1 MAFFP
6 GKRQVHGILT
16 LNWTATYFPRPSLS
30 RADAQTV
37 SALSTHGTAALK
49 PLADTLW
56 MLVRW
61 ALPITVAG
69 VLAAGAI
76 GSSRLGEEVR
86 SRVQQRLAQEFPTL
100 AVQVQGAS
108 LVEGEGIVVRGVS
121 LVDPKLAKEC
131 QQMLWVDEVRLA
143 CSTNL
148 TDLISGATRISA
160 VRLRR
165 PVLHAVRQAQGGWTV
180 AGLLGQRAGGAPL
193 IPVTIEDATLFVDD
207 VPRQTRVAVR
217 QITLDVQPEDGA
229 TNAGWASVRGTAA
242 GDLFERASFAG
253 RVDVGAGQ
261 FDLRG
266 AVQKFEITPRLVDML
281 PEGAGQMADDLR
293 SRISGL
299 RGRVS
304 MDWQAAGAVAAL
316 EATVF
321 SVAGRLESGRFE
333 HASLPFAMS
342 DVTAAFQ
349 VDRTGARFE
358 QLEAHA
364 GSTLL
369 RGSGRYAGWTSAAD
383 FELLLEAERLVVGR
397 HWEGLLPA
405 SIASQWSKLLPAGE
419 VDVRAQ
425 VARRNGTIEPNVS
438 LRCRNVS
445 LTHYRFPYRLDRTV
459 GTVVLEGK
467 TLSIHLTGQA
477 GGHPVHVQGSFRT
490 VAAAADAN
498 EPAGTYGTLEVRG
511 DSMRIDDTLLAAMP
525 LRSADIIR
533 TLRAS
538 GMFDF
543 VFRHDRAPTLPGGHA
558 NSLGIRLAQCSMA
571 YAGFPY
577 PLSNVS
583 GSLRMDRGHWTIRDI
598 TGSNDTGVVRCNG
611 MLVPRGDNDSE
622 LTLQLAGTGV
632 VLERELRDALPAGV
646 RQIWDDVD
654 PRGNAEF
661 SATVKHHVKARRTEV
676 EIEATPQGDTVSIE
690 PAWFPYRLERLRGQL
705 HWKDGLLTFE
715 RVRGTHD
722 RTTVTAGGVC
732 RFVPG
737 GGWHVS
743 FEQLSAD
750 RFRADHDVLH
760 ALPLG
765 LQQAISAVNLR
776 GLLSLAGSL
785 DIHSTAGS
793 PAASWDMQLDVE
805 QGSLDVGTPLE
816 HVHGGIRLRGQSDKN
831 AWQTFGDM
839 SIDSAMWRGI
849 QLTAVQGPLAMDA
862 GGVRMG
868 ATAARAG
875 EQGTPRRV
883 SARVA
888 GGTLLLDG
896 SVAAG
901 DPGAFALA
909 ASLGDA
915 DLERLAG
922 DTLSAAHPY
931 RGRVFSTVEV
941 SGSRAGAH
949 SLVGRGQ
956 VRLRDADIYELPLV
970 VAMLKMLRVKA
981 PDLNAFGSSVV
992 DFRIE
997 GPHAYLDNI
1006 ELSGDAISLVGNG
1019 EIDFDSNVHMTF
1031 RSIMGDSATQ
1041 LPAMKRVLGGASG
1054 QFMLIHVDGTLPH
1067 PEMTS
1072 EAFPTLAAAIQK
1084 LQSQRRGQD
1093 GLRNAGLRRESQR

>member
-1 MAFFP
+1 
-6 GKRQVHGILT
+6 
-16 LNWTATYFPRPSLS
+16 
-30 RADAQTV
+30 
-37 SALSTHGTAALK
+37 
-49 PLADTLW
+49 

-69 VLAAGAI
+69 VVAAGAI

-100 AVQVQGAS
+100 SVQVQGAS

-121 LVDPKLAKEC
+121 LIDPSLPKEC
-131 QQMLWVDEVRLA
+131 RQMLWIDEVRLA

-148 TDLISGATRISA
+148 ADLIAGAPQISA

-165 PVLHAVRQAQGGWTV
+165 PVVHAVRQAEGRWTV
-180 AGLLGQRAGGAPL
+180 AGLLKQRAGGGL
-193 IPVTIEDATLFVDD
+193 LVPVTIEDATLLVDD
-207 VPRQTRVAVR
+207 VLRQTRVAVR
-217 QITLDVQPEDGA
+217 QLSLDVEPDESEG
-229 TNAGWASVRGTAA
+229 NAGWATVRAVAA
-242 GDLFERASFAG
+242 GDLFERASVAG
-253 RVDVGAGQ
+253 RVAVASGM

-266 AVQKFEITPRLVDML
+266 AVQAFEMTPRVVGML
-281 PEGAGQMADDLR
+281 PEGSGQTVESLR
-293 SRISGL
+293 DRIAGL
-299 RGRVS
+299 RGRIS
-304 MDWQAAGAVAAL
+304 MDWQAAGTLTAL
-316 EATVF
+316 EAAVF
-321 SVAGRLESGRFE
+321 SVTGRLESGRFE
-333 HASLPFAMS
+333 HASLPSAMS
-342 DVTAAFQ
+342 DVTAGFQ
-349 VDRTGARFE
+349 VDRTGLRFE
-358 QLEAHA
+358 KLEAHA

-369 RGSGRYAGWTSAAD
+369 RGSGRYAGWTNTAD
-383 FELLLEAERLVVGR
+383 FDLLLEAERLVVGR

-405 SIASQWSKLLPAGE
+405 SMASQWSKLLPAGE

-467 TLSIHLTGQA
+467 ALSIHLTGQA
-477 GGHPVHVQGSFRT
+477 GGHPVQVQGSFRT
-490 VAAAADAN
+490 VSPSPATN
-498 EPAGTYGTLEVRG
+498 EPGGTYGTLEVRG
-511 DSMRIDDTLLAAMP
+511 ENMRIDDTLLAAMP
-525 LRSADIIR
+525 SRSADIIR
-533 TLRAS
+533 TLRAA
-538 GMFDF
+538 GTFDF
-543 VFRHDRAPTLPGGHA
+543 VFRHDRTPTLPGGHV
-558 NSLGIRLAQCSMA
+558 NSLGIRLVQCSMA

-583 GSLRMDRGHWTIRDI
+583 GSIRMDRGHWTIRDI

-611 MLVPRGDNDSE
+611 MLVPGADNDGE

-661 SATVKHHVKARRTEV
+661 SATVRHHVKARRTEV

-690 PAWFPYRLERLRGQL
+690 PAWFPYRLEHLRGQL
-705 HWKDGLLTFE
+705 HWKDGQLTFE
-715 RVRGTHD
+715 QVRGTHD

-750 RFRADHDVLH
+750 RFRADHDVLQ
-760 ALPLG
+760 ALPVG
-765 LQQAISAVNLR
+765 LQQAISAVDLR

-793 PAASWDMQLDVE
+793 PAASWDMQLDLE
-805 QGSLDVGTPLE
+805 QGSLDVGTPIE

-831 AWQTFGDM
+831 SWQTFGDM
-839 SIDSAMWRGI
+839 AIDSAMWRGM

-862 GGVRMG
+862 SGVRFG

-875 EQGTPRRV
+875 EQGAPRRV

-901 DPGAFALA
+901 DPGGFALA

-922 DTLSAAHPY
+922 DTLSSAHPY

-941 SGSRAGAH
+941 SGSRGGAH
-949 SLVGRGQ
+949 SLAGRGQ

-981 PDLNAFGSSVV
+981 PDLNAFGSSIV

-997 GPHAYLDNI
+997 GPRAYLDNI

-1093 GLRNAGLRRESQR
+1093 GLRNAGLRRENQR

>member
-1 MAFFP
+1 
-6 GKRQVHGILT
+6 
-16 LNWTATYFPRPSLS
+16 
-30 RADAQTV
+30 
-37 SALSTHGTAALK
+37 
-49 PLADTLW
+49 

-69 VLAAGAI
+69 VVAAGAI

-86 SRVQQRLAQEFPTL
+86 SRVQQRLAQEFPAL
-100 AVQVQGAS
+100 SVQVQGAS

-121 LVDPKLAKEC
+121 LIDPSLPKEC
-131 QQMLWVDEVRLA
+131 RQMLWIDEVRLA

-148 TDLISGATRISA
+148 ADLIAGAPRISA

-165 PVLHAVRQAQGGWTV
+165 PMVHAVRQAEGRWTV
-180 AGLLGQRAGGAPL
+180 AGLLKQRAGGGL
-193 IPVTIEDATLFVDD
+193 LVPVTIEDATLLVDD
-207 VPRQTRVAVR
+207 VLRQTRVAVR
-217 QITLDVQPEDGA
+217 QLSLDVAPDESEG
-229 TNAGWASVRGTAA
+229 NAGWATVRAVAA
-242 GDLFERASFAG
+242 GDLFERASVAG
-253 RVDVGAGQ
+253 RVAVASGM

-266 AVQKFEITPRLVDML
+266 AVQAFEMTPRVVGML
-281 PEGAGQMADDLR
+281 PDGLGQMAEGLR
-293 SRISGL
+293 DGITGL
-299 RGRVS
+299 RGRIS
-304 MDWQAAGAVAAL
+304 MDWQAAGTLAAL
-316 EATVF
+316 EAAVF
-321 SVAGRLESGRFE
+321 SVTGRLESGRFE
-333 HASLPFAMS
+333 HASLPSAMS
-342 DVTAAFQ
+342 DVTAGFQ
-349 VDRTGARFE
+349 VDRTGLRFE
-358 QLEAHA
+358 KLEAHA

-369 RGSGRYAGWTSAAD
+369 RGSGRYAGWTNTAD
-383 FELLLEAERLVVGR
+383 FDLLLEAERLVVGR

-405 SIASQWSKLLPAGE
+405 SMASQWSKLLPAGE

-459 GTVVLEGK
+459 GTVVLEGRA
-467 TLSIHLTGQA
+467 LSIHLTGQA
-477 GGHPVHVQGSFRT
+477 GGHPVQVQGSFRMVSPSPAT
-490 VAAAADAN
+490 N
-498 EPAGTYGTLEVRG
+498 EPGGTYGTLEVRG
-511 DSMRIDDTLLAAMP
+511 ENMRIDDTLLAAMP

-533 TLRAS
+533 TLRAA
-538 GMFDF
+538 GTFDF
-543 VFRHDRAPTLPGGHA
+543 VFRHDRTPTLPGGHA
-558 NSLGIRLAQCSMA
+558 NSLGIRLVQCSMA

-611 MLVPRGDNDSE
+611 TLVPRGDNDGE

-661 SATVKHHVKARRTEV
+661 SATVRHHVKARRTEV

-690 PAWFPYRLERLRGQL
+690 PAWFPYRLEHLRGQL
-705 HWKDGLLTFE
+705 HWKDGMLTFE
-715 RVRGTHD
+715 QVRGTHD

-743 FEQLSAD
+743 FQELSAD
-750 RFRADHDVLH
+750 RFRADHDVLQ
-760 ALPLG
+760 ALPVG
-765 LQQAISAVNLR
+765 LQQAISAVDLR

-805 QGSLDVGTPLE
+805 QGSLDVGTPIE

-831 AWQTFGDM
+831 SWQTFGDM
-839 SIDSAMWRGI
+839 AIDSAMWRGM
-849 QLTAVQGPLAMDA
+849 QLTAVQGPLTMDA
-862 GGVRMG
+862 GGVRFG

-875 EQGTPRRV
+875 EQGAPRRV

-901 DPGAFALA
+901 DPGGFALA

-922 DTLSAAHPY
+922 DTLSSAHPY

-941 SGSRAGAH
+941 SGSRGGAH
-949 SLVGRGQ
+949 SLAGRGQ

-981 PDLNAFGSSVV
+981 PDLNAFGSSIV

-997 GPHAYLDNI
+997 GPRAYLDNI

-1093 GLRNAGLRRESQR
+1093 GLRNAGLRRENQR

>member
-1 MAFFP
+1 M
-6 GKRQVHGILT
+6 
-16 LNWTATYFPRPSLS
+16 
-30 RADAQTV
+30 
-37 SALSTHGTAALK
+37 GTAALK

-69 VLAAGAI
+69 VVAAGAI

-86 SRVQQRLAQEFPTL
+86 SRVQQRLAQEFPAL
-100 AVQVQGAS
+100 SVQVQGAS

-121 LVDPKLAKEC
+121 LIDPSLPKEC
-131 QQMLWVDEVRLA
+131 RQMLWIDEVRLA

-148 TDLISGATRISA
+148 ADLIAGAPRISA

-165 PVLHAVRQAQGGWTV
+165 PVVHAVRQTEGRWTV
-180 AGLLGQRAGGAPL
+180 AGLLKQRAGGGL
-193 IPVTIEDATLFVDD
+193 LVPVTIEDATLLVDD

-217 QITLDVQPEDGA
+217 QLSLDVEPDESEG
-229 TNAGWASVRGTAA
+229 NAGWATVRAVAA
-242 GDLFERASFAG
+242 GDLFERASVAG
-253 RVDVGAGQ
+253 RVAIASGM

-266 AVQKFEITPRLVDML
+266 AVQAFEMTPRVVGML
-281 PEGAGQMADDLR
+281 PDESGQMAESLR
-293 SRISGL
+293 DGITGL
-299 RGRVS
+299 RGRIS
-304 MDWQAAGAVAAL
+304 MDWQAAGTLTALDAA
-316 EATVF
+316 VF
-321 SVAGRLESGRFE
+321 SVTGRLESGRFE
-333 HASLPFAMS
+333 HASLPSAMS
-342 DVTAAFQ
+342 DVTAGFQ
-349 VDRTGARFE
+349 VDRTGLRFE
-358 QLEAHA
+358 KLEAHA

-369 RGSGRYAGWTSAAD
+369 RGSGRYAGWTNTAD
-383 FELLLEAERLVVGR
+383 FDLLLEAERLVVGR

-405 SIASQWSKLLPAGE
+405 SMASQWSKLLPAGE

-467 TLSIHLTGQA
+467 ALSIHLTGQA
-477 GGHPVHVQGSFRT
+477 GGHPVQVQGSFRT
-490 VAAAADAN
+490 VAPSPATN
-498 EPAGTYGTLEVRG
+498 EPGGTYGTLEVRG
-511 DSMRIDDTLLAAMP
+511 ENMRIDDTLLAAMP
-525 LRSADIIR
+525 SRSADIIR
-533 TLRAS
+533 TLRAA
-538 GMFDF
+538 GTFDF
-543 VFRHDRAPTLPGGHA
+543 VFRHDRTPTLPGGHA
-558 NSLGIRLAQCSMA
+558 NSLGIRLVQCSMA

-583 GSLRMDRGHWTIRDI
+583 GSIRMDRGHWTIRDI

-611 MLVPRGDNDSE
+611 MLVPGADNDGE

-661 SATVKHHVKARRTEV
+661 SATVRHHVKARRTEV

-690 PAWFPYRLERLRGQL
+690 PAWFPYRLEHLRGQL
-705 HWKDGLLTFE
+705 HWKDGQLTFE
-715 RVRGTHD
+715 QVRGTHD

-743 FEQLSAD
+743 FEELSAD
-750 RFRADHDVLH
+750 RFRADHDVLQ
-760 ALPLG
+760 ALPVG
-765 LQQAISAVNLR
+765 LQQAISAVDLR

-805 QGSLDVGTPLE
+805 QGSLDVGTPIE

-831 AWQTFGDM
+831 SWQTFGDM
-839 SIDSAMWRGI
+839 AIDSAMWRGM
-849 QLTAVQGPLAMDA
+849 QLTAVQGPIAMDA
-862 GGVRMG
+862 SGVRFG

-875 EQGTPRRV
+875 EQGAPRRV

-901 DPGAFALA
+901 DPGGFAVA
-909 ASLGDA
+909 ASLGHA

-922 DTLSAAHPY
+922 DTLSSAHPY

-941 SGSRAGAH
+941 SGSRGGAH
-949 SLVGRGQ
+949 SLAGRGQ

-981 PDLNAFGSSVV
+981 PDLNAFGSSIV

-997 GPHAYLDNI
+997 GPRAYLDNI

-1093 GLRNAGLRRESQR
+1093 GLRNAGLRRENQR

>member
-1 MAFFP
+1 MKVFAS
-6 GKRQVHGILT
+6 L
-16 LNWTATYFPRPSLS
+16 PRG
-30 RADAQTV
+30 A
-37 SALSTHGTAALK
+37 AALK

-69 VLAAGAI
+69 VVAAGAI

-100 AVQVQGAS
+100 SVQVQGAS

-121 LVDPKLAKEC
+121 LIDPSLPKEC
-131 QQMLWVDEVRLA
+131 RQMLWIDEVRLA

-148 TDLISGATRISA
+148 ADLIAGAPQISA

-165 PVLHAVRQAQGGWTV
+165 PVVHAVRQAEGRWTV
-180 AGLLGQRAGGAPL
+180 AGLLKQRAGGGL
-193 IPVTIEDATLFVDD
+193 LVPVTIEDATLLVDD
-207 VPRQTRVAVR
+207 VLRQTRVAVR
-217 QITLDVQPEDGA
+217 QLSLDVEPDESEG
-229 TNAGWASVRGTAA
+229 NAGWATVRAVAA
-242 GDLFERASFAG
+242 GDLFERASVAG
-253 RVDVGAGQ
+253 RVAVASGM

-266 AVQKFEITPRLVDML
+266 AVQAFEMTPRVVGML
-281 PEGAGQMADDLR
+281 PEGSGQMAESLR
-293 SRISGL
+293 DRIAGL
-299 RGRVS
+299 RGRIS
-304 MDWQAAGAVAAL
+304 MDWQAAGTLTAL
-316 EATVF
+316 EAAVF
-321 SVAGRLESGRFE
+321 SVTGRLESGRFE
-333 HASLPFAMS
+333 HASLPSAMS
-342 DVTAAFQ
+342 DVTAGFQ
-349 VDRTGARFE
+349 VDRTGLRFE
-358 QLEAHA
+358 KLEAHA

-369 RGSGRYAGWTSAAD
+369 RGSGRYAGWTNTAD
-383 FELLLEAERLVVGR
+383 FDLLLEAERLVVGR

-405 SIASQWSKLLPAGE
+405 SMASQWSKLLPAGE

-467 TLSIHLTGQA
+467 ALSIHLTGQA
-477 GGHPVHVQGSFRT
+477 GGHPVQVQGSFRT
-490 VAAAADAN
+490 VSPSPATN
-498 EPAGTYGTLEVRG
+498 EPGGTYGTLEVRG
-511 DSMRIDDTLLAAMP
+511 ENMRIDDTLLAAMP
-525 LRSADIIR
+525 SRSADIIR
-533 TLRAS
+533 TLRAA
-538 GMFDF
+538 GTFDF
-543 VFRHDRAPTLPGGHA
+543 VFRHDRTPTLPGGHV
-558 NSLGIRLAQCSMA
+558 NSLGIRLVQCSMA

-583 GSLRMDRGHWTIRDI
+583 GSIRMDRGHWTIRDI

-611 MLVPRGDNDSE
+611 MLVPGGDNDGE

-654 PRGNAEF
+654 PQGNAEF
-661 SATVKHHVKARRTEV
+661 SATVRHHVKARRTEV

-690 PAWFPYRLERLRGQL
+690 PAWFPYRLEHLRGQL
-705 HWKDGLLTFE
+705 HWKDGQLTFE
-715 RVRGTHD
+715 QVRGTHD

-750 RFRADHDVLH
+750 RFRADHDVLQ
-760 ALPLG
+760 ALPVG
-765 LQQAISAVNLR
+765 LQQAISAVDLR

-793 PAASWDMQLDVE
+793 PAASWDMQLDLE
-805 QGSLDVGTPLE
+805 QGSLDVGTPIE

-831 AWQTFGDM
+831 SWQTFGDM
-839 SIDSAMWRGI
+839 AIDSAMWRGM

-862 GGVRMG
+862 SGVRFG

-875 EQGTPRRV
+875 EQGAPRRV

-901 DPGAFALA
+901 DPGGFALA

-922 DTLSAAHPY
+922 DTLSSAHPY

-941 SGSRAGAH
+941 SGSRGGAH
-949 SLVGRGQ
+949 SLAGRGQ

-981 PDLNAFGSSVV
+981 PDLNAFGSSIV

-997 GPHAYLDNI
+997 GPRAYLDNI

-1093 GLRNAGLRRESQR
+1093 GLRNAGLRRENQR

>member
-1 MAFFP
+1 
-6 GKRQVHGILT
+6 
-16 LNWTATYFPRPSLS
+16 
-30 RADAQTV
+30 
-37 SALSTHGTAALK
+37 
-49 PLADTLW
+49 

-69 VLAAGAI
+69 VVAAGAI

-86 SRVQQRLAQEFPTL
+86 SRVQQRLAQEFPAL
-100 AVQVQGAS
+100 SVQVQGAS

-121 LVDPKLAKEC
+121 LIDPSLPKEC
-131 QQMLWVDEVRLA
+131 RQMLWIDEVRLA

-148 TDLISGATRISA
+148 ADLIAGAPRISA

-165 PVLHAVRQAQGGWTV
+165 PMVHAVRQAEGRWTV
-180 AGLLGQRAGGAPL
+180 AGLLKQRAGGGL
-193 IPVTIEDATLFVDD
+193 LVPVTIEDATLLVDD
-207 VPRQTRVAVR
+207 VLRQTRVAVR
-217 QITLDVQPEDGA
+217 QLSLDVAPDESEG
-229 TNAGWASVRGTAA
+229 NAGWATVRAVAA
-242 GDLFERASFAG
+242 GDLFERASVAG
-253 RVDVGAGQ
+253 RVAVASGM

-266 AVQKFEITPRLVDML
+266 VVQAFEMTPRVVGML
-281 PEGAGQMADDLR
+281 PNGLGQMAEGLR
-293 SRISGL
+293 DGITGL
-299 RGRVS
+299 RGRIS
-304 MDWQAAGAVAAL
+304 MDWQAAGTLTAL
-316 EATVF
+316 EAAVF
-321 SVAGRLESGRFE
+321 SVTGRLESGRFE
-333 HASLPFAMS
+333 HASLPSAMS
-342 DVTAAFQ
+342 DVTAGFQ
-349 VDRTGARFE
+349 VDRTGLRFE
-358 QLEAHA
+358 KLEAHA

-369 RGSGRYAGWTSAAD
+369 RGSGRYAGWTNTAD
-383 FELLLEAERLVVGR
+383 FDLLLEAERLVVGR

-405 SIASQWSKLLPAGE
+405 SMASQWSKLLPAGE

-459 GTVVLEGK
+459 GTVVLEGRA
-467 TLSIHLTGQA
+467 LSIHLTGQA
-477 GGHPVHVQGSFRT
+477 GGHPVQVQGSFRT
-490 VAAAADAN
+490 VSPSPATN
-498 EPAGTYGTLEVRG
+498 EPGGTYGTLEVRG
-511 DSMRIDDTLLAAMP
+511 ENMRIDDTLLAAMP

-533 TLRAS
+533 TLRAA
-538 GMFDF
+538 GTFDF
-543 VFRHDRAPTLPGGHA
+543 VFRHDRTPTLPGGHA
-558 NSLGIRLAQCSMA
+558 NSLGIRLVQCSMA

-577 PLSNVS
+577 PLSAVS

-611 MLVPRGDNDSE
+611 TLVPRGDNDGE

-661 SATVKHHVKARRTEV
+661 SATVRHHVKARRTEV

-690 PAWFPYRLERLRGQL
+690 PAWFPYRLEHLRGQL
-705 HWKDGLLTFE
+705 HWKDGMLTFE
-715 RVRGTHD
+715 QVRGTHD

-743 FEQLSAD
+743 FQELSAD
-750 RFRADHDVLH
+750 RFRADHDVLQ
-760 ALPLG
+760 ALPVG
-765 LQQAISAVNLR
+765 LQQAISAVDLR

-805 QGSLDVGTPLE
+805 QGSLDVGTPIE

-831 AWQTFGDM
+831 SWQTFGDM
-839 SIDSAMWRGI
+839 AIDSAMWRGM
-849 QLTAVQGPLAMDA
+849 QLTAVQGPLTMDA
-862 GGVRMG
+862 GGVRFG

-875 EQGTPRRV
+875 EQGAPRRV

-901 DPGAFALA
+901 DPGGFALA

-922 DTLSAAHPY
+922 DTLSSAHPY

-941 SGSRAGAH
+941 SGSRGGAH
-949 SLVGRGQ
+949 SLAGRGQ

-981 PDLNAFGSSVV
+981 PDLNAFGSSIV

-997 GPHAYLDNI
+997 GPRAYLDNI

-1093 GLRNAGLRRESQR
+1093 GLRNAGLRRENQR

>member
-1 MAFFP
+1 ME
-6 GKRQVHGILT
+6 
-16 LNWTATYFPRPSLS
+16 
-30 RADAQTV
+30 V
-37 SALSTHGTAALK
+37 SASLPRGTTALK

-69 VLAAGAI
+69 VMAAGAI
-76 GSSRLGEEVR
+76 ASSRLGEEVR
-86 SRVQQRLAQEFPTL
+86 SRVQQRLAQEFPAL
-100 AVQVQGAS
+100 SVQVQGAS

-121 LVDPKLAKEC
+121 LIDPSLPKEC
-131 QQMLWVDEVRLA
+131 RQMLWIDEVRLA

-148 TDLISGATRISA
+148 SDLIAGAPRISA

-165 PVLHAVRQAQGGWTV
+165 PVVHAVRQAEGRWTV
-180 AGLLGQRAGGAPL
+180 AALLKQRAGGGPL
-193 IPVTIEDATLFVDD
+193 VPVTIEDATLLVDD
-207 VPRQTRVAVR
+207 VLRQTRVAVR
-217 QITLDVQPEDGA
+217 QLSLDVEPDESEGH
-229 TNAGWASVRGTAA
+229 AGWATVRAVAA
-242 GDLFERASFAG
+242 GDLFERASVAG
-253 RVDVGAGQ
+253 RVAVASGM

-266 AVQKFEITPRLVDML
+266 AVQAFEMTPRVVGML
-281 PEGAGQMADDLR
+281 PDGSGQMAESLR
-293 SRISGL
+293 DRIAGL
-299 RGRVS
+299 RGRIS
-304 MDWQAAGAVAAL
+304 MDWQAAGTLTAL
-316 EATVF
+316 EAAVF
-321 SVAGRLESGRFE
+321 SVTGRLESGRFE
-333 HASLPFAMS
+333 HASLPSAMS
-342 DVTAAFQ
+342 DVTAGFQ
-349 VDRTGARFE
+349 VDRTGLRFE
-358 QLEAHA
+358 KLEAHA

-369 RGSGRYAGWTSAAD
+369 RGSGRYAGWTNTAD
-383 FELLLEAERLVVGR
+383 FDLLLEAERLVVGR
-397 HWEGLLPA
+397 HWEGMLPA
-405 SIASQWSKLLPAGE
+405 SMASQWSKLLPAGE

-467 TLSIHLTGQA
+467 ALSIHLTGQA
-477 GGHPVHVQGSFRT
+477 GGHPVQVQGSFRT
-490 VAAAADAN
+490 VSPSPATN
-498 EPAGTYGTLEVRG
+498 EPGGTYGTLEVRG
-511 DSMRIDDTLLAAMP
+511 ENMRIDDTLLAAMP
-525 LRSADIIR
+525 SRSADIIR
-533 TLRAS
+533 TLRAA
-538 GMFDF
+538 GTFDF
-543 VFRHDRAPTLPGGHA
+543 VFRHDRTPTLPGGHA
-558 NSLGIRLAQCSMA
+558 NSLGIRLVQCSMA

-583 GSLRMDRGHWTIRDI
+583 GSIRMDRGHWTIRDI

-611 MLVPRGDNDSE
+611 MLVPGADNDGE

-661 SATVKHHVKARRTEV
+661 SATVRHHVKARRTEV

-705 HWKDGLLTFE
+705 HWKNGLLTFE
-715 RVRGTHD
+715 QVRGTHD

-743 FEQLSAD
+743 FEELSAD
-750 RFRADHDVLH
+750 RFRADHDVLQ
-760 ALPLG
+760 ALPVG
-765 LQQAISAVNLR
+765 LQQAISAVHLR

-805 QGSLDVGTPLE
+805 QGSLDVGTPIE

-831 AWQTFGDM
+831 SWQTFGDM
-839 SIDSAMWRGI
+839 AIDSAMWRGM

-862 GGVRMG
+862 SGVRFG

-875 EQGTPRRV
+875 EQGAPRRV

-901 DPGAFALA
+901 DPGGFAVA

-922 DTLSAAHPY
+922 DTLSSAHPY

-941 SGSRAGAH
+941 SGSRGGAH
-949 SLVGRGQ
+949 SLAGRGQ

-981 PDLNAFGSSVV
+981 PDLNAFGSSIV

-997 GPHAYLDNI
+997 GPRAYLDNI

-1093 GLRNAGLRRESQR
+1093 GLRNAGLRRENQR

>member
-1 MAFFP
+1 M
-6 GKRQVHGILT
+6 K
-16 LNWTATYFPRPSLS
+16 S
-30 RADAQTV
+30 
-37 SALSTHGTAALK
+37 
-49 PLADTLW
+49 LADTLW

-61 ALPITVAG
+61 ALPVTVAG
-69 VLAAGAI
+69 VVAAGAV

-86 SRVQQRLAQEFPTL
+86 ARVQQRLAAEFPSL

-121 LVDPKLAKEC
+121 FVDVALPEGCRQL
-131 QQMLWVDEVRLA
+131 LWIDEVRLA

-148 TDLISGATRISA
+148 ADLVGGSPRIAA
-160 VRLRR
+160 VRVRR
-165 PVLHAVRQAQGGWTV
+165 PVLHAVRRSQGDWTV
-180 AGLLGQRAGGAPL
+180 GRLLRGRSGGAAPV
-193 IPVTIEDATLFVDD
+193 PVTIEDATLLVDD
-207 VPRQTRVAVR
+207 VPRQTRSVVR
-217 QITLDVQPEDGA
+217 QIAVEVQPDLEAGR
-229 TNAGWASVRGTAA
+229 TGWAVVQGTAA
-242 GDLFERASFAG
+242 SDLFERVSVSG
-253 RVDVGAGQ
+253 RVAPAAGA
-261 FDLRG
+261 FELRG
-266 AVQKFEITPRLVDML
+266 EVQSLDITPRVVAML
-281 PEGAGQMADDLR
+281 PDGIGPAPEALRGQLAGV
-293 SRISGL
+293 

-304 MDWQAAGAVAAL
+304 LEWQATGALAAL
-316 EATVF
+316 EAAAF
-321 SVAGRLESGRFE
+321 SVSGRLESGRFE

-342 DVTAAFQ
+342 DVTAVFQ
-349 VDRTGARFE
+349 ADRAGLRFD

-369 RGSGRYAGWTSAAD
+369 RGGGRYAGWTADAD
-383 FELLLEAERLVVGR
+383 FDLLLEAERLVVGR
-397 HWEGLLPA
+397 HWEGLLPEA
-405 SIASQWSKLLPAGE
+405 IAAHWSKLLPAGE

-425 VARRNGTIEPNVS
+425 VARRAGTLEPHVS

-459 GTVVLEGK
+459 GTVVLDGRA
-467 TLSIHLTGQA
+467 LSIHLTGQA
-477 GGHPVHVQGSFRT
+477 GGHPVHVQGAFRT
-490 VAAAADAN
+490 VPPLPPAA
-498 EPAGTYGTLEVRG
+498 EPPGTYGTLEVRG
-511 DSMRIDDTLLAAMP
+511 EGMRIDDQLLAAMP
-525 LRSADIIR
+525 PRSADIIR

-538 GMFDF
+538 GTFDF
-543 VFRHDRAPTLPGGHA
+543 VFRHERAPALPGGHA
-558 NSLGIRLAQCSMA
+558 NSLGIHLAQCSMA

-583 GSLRMDRGHWTIRDI
+583 GNLRMDRGHWTIREI
-598 TGSNDTGVVRCNG
+598 TGSNDTGVVKCSG
-611 MLVPRGDNDSE
+611 MLVPRDDGDGE
-622 LTLQLAGTGV
+622 LTLHLTGSGV

-661 SATVKHHVKARRTEV
+661 AATVRHHVKARRTEV

-690 PAWFPYRLERLRGQL
+690 PAWFPYRLERLRGQV
-705 HWKDGLLTFE
+705 HWKDGMLSFD

-743 FEQLSAD
+743 FKQLSAD
-750 RFRADHDVLH
+750 RFRADHEVLA
-760 ALPLG
+760 ALPVG
-765 LQQAISAVNLR
+765 LRQAIAAVSLR

-785 DIHSTAGS
+785 DIHSTAAA
-793 PAASWDMQLDVE
+793 PAAAWDMQLDVE
-805 QGSLDVGTPLE
+805 QGSLDVGSPIE
-816 HVHGGIRLRGQSDKN
+816 HIHGGIRLRGGSDGRT
-831 AWQTFGDM
+831 WQTFGDM
-839 SIDSAMWRGI
+839 AIDSAMWRGM

-862 GGVRMG
+862 GGVRFG
-868 ATAARAG
+868 STATPPGGPAS
-875 EQGTPRRV
+875 PRRV
-883 SARVA
+883 SARLA

-901 DPGAFALA
+901 DPGGFAVA

-915 DLERLAG
+915 DLARLAG
-922 DTLSAAHPY
+922 DAIPAAHPY
-931 RGRVFSTVEV
+931 RGRVFSTLEV

-981 PDLNAFGSSVV
+981 PDLNAFGSSIV

-997 GPHAYLDNI
+997 GPRAYLDNI

-1019 EIDFDSNVHMTF
+1019 EVDFDSNVHMTF

-1041 LPAMKRVLGGASG
+1041 LPVMKRVLGGASG
-1054 QFMLIHVDGTLPH
+1054 QFMLIHVDGVLPH

-1084 LQSQRRGQD
+1084 LQSQRGGAD
-1093 GLRNAGLRRESQR
+1093 GPRTAGLRRENPR

>member
-1 MAFFP
+1 ME
-6 GKRQVHGILT
+6 
-16 LNWTATYFPRPSLS
+16 
-30 RADAQTV
+30 V
-37 SALSTHGTAALK
+37 SASLPRGTAALK
-49 PLADTLW
+49 PLTDTLW

-69 VLAAGAI
+69 VIAAGAI

-86 SRVQQRLAQEFPTL
+86 SRVQQRLAQEFPAL
-100 AVQVQGAS
+100 SVQVQGAS

-121 LVDPKLAKEC
+121 LIDPSLPKEC
-131 QQMLWVDEVRLA
+131 RQMLWIDEVRLA

-148 TDLISGATRISA
+148 ADLIAGAPRISA

-165 PVLHAVRQAQGGWTV
+165 PVVHAVRQAEGRWTV
-180 AGLLGQRAGGAPL
+180 AGLLKQRAGGGL
-193 IPVTIEDATLFVDD
+193 LVPVTIEDATLLVDD
-207 VPRQTRVAVR
+207 VLRQTRVAVR
-217 QITLDVQPEDGA
+217 QLSLDVEPDESEG
-229 TNAGWASVRGTAA
+229 NAGWATVRAVAA
-242 GDLFERASFAG
+242 GDLFERASVAG
-253 RVDVGAGQ
+253 RVAVASGM

-266 AVQKFEITPRLVDML
+266 AVQAFEMTPRVVGML
-281 PEGAGQMADDLR
+281 PDGSGQMAESLR
-293 SRISGL
+293 AGITGL
-299 RGRVS
+299 RGRIS
-304 MDWQAAGAVAAL
+304 MDWQAAGTLTAL
-316 EATVF
+316 EAAVFTVT
-321 SVAGRLESGRFE
+321 GRLESGRFE
-333 HASLPFAMS
+333 HASLPSAMS
-342 DVTAAFQ
+342 DVTAGFQ
-349 VDRTGARFE
+349 VDRTGLRFE
-358 QLEAHA
+358 KLEANA

-369 RGSGRYAGWTSAAD
+369 RGSGRYAGWTNTAD
-383 FELLLEAERLVVGR
+383 FDLLLEAERLVVGR

-405 SIASQWSKLLPAGE
+405 SMASQWSKLLPAGE

-467 TLSIHLTGQA
+467 ALSIHLTGQA
-477 GGHPVHVQGSFRT
+477 GGHPVQVQGSFRT
-490 VAAAADAN
+490 VSPSPATN
-498 EPAGTYGTLEVRG
+498 EPGGTYGTLEVRG
-511 DSMRIDDTLLAAMP
+511 ENMRIDDMLLAAMP
-525 LRSADIIR
+525 PRSADIIR
-533 TLRAS
+533 TLRAA
-538 GMFDF
+538 GTFDF
-543 VFRHDRAPTLPGGHA
+543 VFRHDRTPTLPGGHV
-558 NSLGIRLAQCSMA
+558 NSLGIRLVQCSMA

-583 GSLRMDRGHWTIRDI
+583 GSIRMDRGHWTIRDI

-611 MLVPRGDNDSE
+611 MLVPGADNDGE

-661 SATVKHHVKARRTEV
+661 SATVRHHVKARRTEV

-690 PAWFPYRLERLRGQL
+690 PAWFPYRLEHLRGQL

-715 RVRGTHD
+715 QVRGTHD

-743 FEQLSAD
+743 FEELSAD
-750 RFRADHDVLH
+750 RFRADHDVLQ
-760 ALPLG
+760 ALPVG
-765 LQQAISAVNLR
+765 LQQAISAVDLR

-805 QGSLDVGTPLE
+805 QGSLDVGTPIE

-831 AWQTFGDM
+831 SWQTFGDM
-839 SIDSAMWRGI
+839 AIDSAMWRGM
-849 QLTAVQGPLAMDA
+849 QLTAVQGPIAMDA
-862 GGVRMG
+862 SGVRFG

-875 EQGTPRRV
+875 EQGAPRRV

-901 DPGAFALA
+901 DPGGFTVA

-922 DTLSAAHPY
+922 DTLSSAHPY

-941 SGSRAGAH
+941 SGSRGGAH
-949 SLVGRGQ
+949 SLAGRGQ

-981 PDLNAFGSSVV
+981 PDLNAFGSSIV

-997 GPHAYLDNI
+997 GPRAYLDNI

-1093 GLRNAGLRRESQR
+1093 GLRNAGLRRENQR

>member
-1 MAFFP
+1 
-6 GKRQVHGILT
+6 
-16 LNWTATYFPRPSLS
+16 
-30 RADAQTV
+30 
-37 SALSTHGTAALK
+37 
-49 PLADTLW
+49 

-69 VLAAGAI
+69 VVAAGAI

-86 SRVQQRLAQEFPTL
+86 SRVQQRLAQEFPAL
-100 AVQVQGAS
+100 SVQVQGAS

-121 LVDPKLAKEC
+121 LIDPSLPKEC
-131 QQMLWVDEVRLA
+131 RQMLWIDEVRLA

-148 TDLISGATRISA
+148 ADLIAGTPRISA

-165 PVLHAVRQAQGGWTV
+165 PMVHAVRQAEGRWTV
-180 AGLLGQRAGGAPL
+180 AGLLKQRAGGGL
-193 IPVTIEDATLFVDD
+193 LVPVTIEDATLLVDD
-207 VPRQTRVAVR
+207 VLRQTRVAVR
-217 QITLDVQPEDGA
+217 QLSLDVAPDESEG
-229 TNAGWASVRGTAA
+229 NAGWATVRAVAA
-242 GDLFERASFAG
+242 GDLFERASVAG
-253 RVDVGAGQ
+253 RVAVASGM

-266 AVQKFEITPRLVDML
+266 AVQAFEMTPRVVGML
-281 PEGAGQMADDLR
+281 PDGSGQMAESLR
-293 SRISGL
+293 DGITGL
-299 RGRVS
+299 RGRIS
-304 MDWQAAGAVAAL
+304 MDWQAAGTLTAL
-316 EATVF
+316 EAAVF
-321 SVAGRLESGRFE
+321 SVTGRLESGRFE
-333 HASLPFAMS
+333 HASLPSAMS
-342 DVTAAFQ
+342 DVTAGFQ
-349 VDRTGARFE
+349 VDRTGLRFE
-358 QLEAHA
+358 KLEAHA

-369 RGSGRYAGWTSAAD
+369 RGSGRYAGWTNTAD
-383 FELLLEAERLVVGR
+383 FDLLLEAERLVVGR

-405 SIASQWSKLLPAGE
+405 SMASQWSKLLPAGE

-459 GTVVLEGK
+459 GTVVVEGK
-467 TLSIHLTGQA
+467 ALSIHLTGQA

-490 VAAAADAN
+490 VSPSPATN
-498 EPAGTYGTLEVRG
+498 EPGGTYGTLEVRG
-511 DSMRIDDTLLAAMP
+511 ENMRIDDTLLAAMP

-533 TLRAS
+533 TLRAA
-538 GMFDF
+538 GTFDF
-543 VFRHDRAPTLPGGHA
+543 VFRHDRTPTLPGGHA
-558 NSLGIRLAQCSMA
+558 NSLGIRLVQCSMA

-583 GSLRMDRGHWTIRDI
+583 GSIRMDRGHWTIRDI

-611 MLVPRGDNDSE
+611 MLVPGGDNDGE

-661 SATVKHHVKARRTEV
+661 SATVRHHVKARRTEV

-690 PAWFPYRLERLRGQL
+690 PAWFPYRLEHLRGQL
-705 HWKDGLLTFE
+705 HWKDGQLTFE
-715 RVRGTHD
+715 QVRGTHD

-750 RFRADHDVLH
+750 RFRADHDVLQ
-760 ALPLG
+760 ALPVG
-765 LQQAISAVNLR
+765 LQQAISAVDLR

-805 QGSLDVGTPLE
+805 QGSLDVGTPIE

-831 AWQTFGDM
+831 SWQTFGDM
-839 SIDSAMWRGI
+839 AIDSAMWRGM

-862 GGVRMG
+862 GGVRFG

-875 EQGTPRRV
+875 EQGAPRRV

-901 DPGAFALA
+901 DPGGFALA

-922 DTLSAAHPY
+922 DTLSSAHPY

-941 SGSRAGAH
+941 SGSRGGAH
-949 SLVGRGQ
+949 SLAGRGQ

-981 PDLNAFGSSVV
+981 PDLNAFGSSIV

-997 GPHAYLDNI
+997 GPRAYLDNI

-1093 GLRNAGLRRESQR
+1093 GLRNAGLRRENQR

>member
-1 MAFFP
+1 M
-6 GKRQVHGILT
+6 
-16 LNWTATYFPRPSLS
+16 
-30 RADAQTV
+30 
-37 SALSTHGTAALK
+37 K

-61 ALPITVAG
+61 ALPVTVAG
-69 VLAAGAI
+69 VVAAGAI
-76 GSSRLGEEVR
+76 SSSRLGEEVR
-86 SRVQQRLAQEFPTL
+86 TRLQQRLAQEFPQFV
-100 AVQVQGAS
+100 VQVQGAS
-108 LVEGEGIVVRGVS
+108 LVEGEGIVARGVS
-121 LVDPKLAKEC
+121 IVDPSLPKEC
-131 QQMLWVDEVRLA
+131 RQLVWVDEVRLA

-148 TDLISGATRISA
+148 ADLVAGAPRISA

-165 PVLHAVRQAQGGWTV
+165 PVVHAVRQADGRWTL
-180 AGLLGQRAGGAPL
+180 ARLGHRKAGGTAAM
-193 IPVTIEDATLFVDD
+193 PVPVSIEDAALLVDD
-207 VPRQTRVAVR
+207 VSRQTRTAVR
-217 QITLDVQPEDGA
+217 QITVDVQPDQGDGG
-229 TNAGWASVRGTAA
+229 AGWAVVQGTAA
-242 GDLFERASFAG
+242 GEQFERASIAG
-253 RVDVGAGQ
+253 RVGIAAGA
-261 FDLRG
+261 FELRG
-266 AVQKFEITPRLVDML
+266 AVQSLDLTPRLLDML
-281 PEGAGQMADDLR
+281 PAGATRSIEAVR
-293 SRISGL
+293 SRIAGL
-299 RGRVS
+299 RGRIT
-304 MDWQAAGAVAAL
+304 MEWQAAGELAAL
-316 EATVF
+316 DATAFAVN
-321 SVAGRLESGRFE
+321 GRLESGRFE
-333 HASLPFAMS
+333 HAALPFAMS

-349 VDRTGARFE
+349 ADRAGVRFE

-369 RGSGRYAGWTSAAD
+369 RGSGRYAGWTDAAD
-383 FELLLEAERLVVGR
+383 FDLLLEAERLVVGR
-397 HWEGLLPA
+397 HWEGLLPE
-405 SIASQWSKLLPAGE
+405 SVVSQWSKLLPAGE

-425 VARRNGTIEPNVS
+425 VARREGVVEPNVS

-459 GTVVLEGK
+459 GTVVLEGR

-477 GGHPVHVQGSFRT
+477 GGHPVHVQGAFRT
-490 VAAAADAN
+490 AAAAAG
-498 EPAGTYGTLEVRG
+498 EPGGTSGTLEVRG
-511 DSMRIDDTLLAAMP
+511 DGMRIDDGLLAAMP
-525 LRSADIIR
+525 ARSADILR
-533 TLRAS
+533 TLRAA
-538 GMFDF
+538 GTFDF
-543 VFRHDRAPTLPGGHA
+543 VFRHERSPQLPGGHA

-598 TGSNDTGVVRCNG
+598 TGSNDSGVVRCSG
-611 MLVPRGDNDSE
+611 MLVPRGENDGE

-661 SATVKHHVKARRTEV
+661 SATVRYHVKARRTEV
-676 EIEATPQGDTVSIE
+676 ELHATPQGDTVSIE
-690 PAWFPYRLERLRGQL
+690 PAWFPYRLERLRGRL
-705 HWKDGLLTFE
+705 HWKDGLLSFD

-722 RTTVTAGGVC
+722 RTTVSAGGIC
-732 RFVPG
+732 RFIPG

-743 FEQLSAD
+743 FQQLSAD
-750 RFRADHDVLH
+750 RFRADHDVLQ
-760 ALPLG
+760 ALPTG
-765 LQQAISAVNLR
+765 LQQAISAVQLR

-785 DIHSTAGS
+785 DIHSAAGA

-805 QGSLDVGTPLE
+805 QGSLDVGTPIE
-816 HVHGGIRLRGQSDKN
+816 HVHGGIRLRGQSDGSS
-831 AWQTFGDM
+831 WQTFGDM
-839 SIDSAMWRGI
+839 AIDSAMWRGI
-849 QLTAVQGPLAMDA
+849 QLTAVQGPLAMDS
-862 GGVRMG
+862 GGVRFG
-868 ATAARAG
+868 TTAGRGG
-875 EQGTPRRV
+875 EQGATRRV

-896 SVAAG
+896 SATAD
-901 DPGAFALA
+901 DPGGFAIA

-922 DTLSAAHPY
+922 DTLATNHPY
-931 RGRVFSTVEV
+931 RGRVFGTVEV
-941 SGSRAGAH
+941 SGSRAGTH
-949 SLVGRGQ
+949 SLAGRGQ
-956 VRLRDADIYELPLV
+956 LRLRDADIYELPLV

-997 GPHAYLDNI
+997 GPRAYLDNI

-1041 LPAMKRVLGGASG
+1041 LPAMKRLLGGASG

-1084 LQSQRRGQD
+1084 LQSQRRGPD
-1093 GLRNAGLRRESQR
+1093 GPRSAGLRRENQR

>member
-1 MAFFP
+1 
-6 GKRQVHGILT
+6 
-16 LNWTATYFPRPSLS
+16 
-30 RADAQTV
+30 
-37 SALSTHGTAALK
+37 LK

-69 VLAAGAI
+69 VVAAGAI

-100 AVQVQGAS
+100 SVQVQGAS

-121 LVDPKLAKEC
+121 LIDPSLPKEC
-131 QQMLWVDEVRLA
+131 RQMLWIDEVRLA

-148 TDLISGATRISA
+148 ADLIAGAPQISA

-165 PVLHAVRQAQGGWTV
+165 PVVHAVRQAEGRWTV
-180 AGLLGQRAGGAPL
+180 AGLLKQRAGGGL
-193 IPVTIEDATLFVDD
+193 LVPVTIEDATLLVDD
-207 VPRQTRVAVR
+207 VLRQTRVAVR
-217 QITLDVQPEDGA
+217 QLSLDVEPDESEG
-229 TNAGWASVRGTAA
+229 NAGWATVRAVAA
-242 GDLFERASFAG
+242 GDLFERASVAG
-253 RVDVGAGQ
+253 RVAVASGM

-266 AVQKFEITPRLVDML
+266 AVQAFEMTPRVVGML
-281 PEGAGQMADDLR
+281 PEGSGQTVESLR
-293 SRISGL
+293 DRIAGL
-299 RGRVS
+299 RGRIS
-304 MDWQAAGAVAAL
+304 MDWQAAGTLTAL
-316 EATVF
+316 EAAVF
-321 SVAGRLESGRFE
+321 SVTGRLESGRFE
-333 HASLPFAMS
+333 HASLPSAMS
-342 DVTAAFQ
+342 DVTAGFQ
-349 VDRTGARFE
+349 VDRTGLRFE
-358 QLEAHA
+358 KLEAHA

-369 RGSGRYAGWTSAAD
+369 RGSGRYAGWTNTAD
-383 FELLLEAERLVVGR
+383 FDLLLEAERLVVGR

-405 SIASQWSKLLPAGE
+405 SMASQWSKLLPAGE

-467 TLSIHLTGQA
+467 ALSIHLTGQA
-477 GGHPVHVQGSFRT
+477 GGHPVQVQGSFRT
-490 VAAAADAN
+490 VSPSPATN
-498 EPAGTYGTLEVRG
+498 EPGGTYGTLEVRG
-511 DSMRIDDTLLAAMP
+511 ENMRIDDTLLAAMP
-525 LRSADIIR
+525 SRSADIIR
-533 TLRAS
+533 TLRAA
-538 GMFDF
+538 GTFDF
-543 VFRHDRAPTLPGGHA
+543 VFRHDRTPTLPGGHV
-558 NSLGIRLAQCSMA
+558 NSLGIRLVQCSMA

-583 GSLRMDRGHWTIRDI
+583 GSIRMDRGHWTIRDI

-611 MLVPRGDNDSE
+611 MLVPGADNDGE

-661 SATVKHHVKARRTEV
+661 SATVRHHVKARRTEV

-690 PAWFPYRLERLRGQL
+690 PAWFPYRLEHLRGQL
-705 HWKDGLLTFE
+705 HWKDGQLTFE
-715 RVRGTHD
+715 QVRGTHD

-750 RFRADHDVLH
+750 RFRADHDVLQ
-760 ALPLG
+760 ALPVG
-765 LQQAISAVNLR
+765 LQQAISAVDLR

-793 PAASWDMQLDVE
+793 PAASWDMQLDLE
-805 QGSLDVGTPLE
+805 QGSLDVGTPIE

-831 AWQTFGDM
+831 SWQTFGDM
-839 SIDSAMWRGI
+839 AIDSAMWRGM

-862 GGVRMG
+862 SGVRFG

-875 EQGTPRRV
+875 EQGAPRRV

-901 DPGAFALA
+901 DPGGFALA

-922 DTLSAAHPY
+922 DTLSSAHPY

-941 SGSRAGAH
+941 SGSRGGAH
-949 SLVGRGQ
+949 SLAGRGQ

-981 PDLNAFGSSVV
+981 PDLNAFGSSIV

-997 GPHAYLDNI
+997 GPRAYLDNI

-1093 GLRNAGLRRESQR
+1093 GLRNAGLRRENQR

>member
-1 MAFFP
+1 MKVFAS
-6 GKRQVHGILT
+6 L
-16 LNWTATYFPRPSLS
+16 PR
-30 RADAQTV
+30 
-37 SALSTHGTAALK
+37 GTAALK

-69 VLAAGAI
+69 VMAAGAI

-86 SRVQQRLAQEFPTL
+86 SRVQQRLAQEFPAL
-100 AVQVQGAS
+100 SVQVQGAS

-121 LVDPKLAKEC
+121 LIDPSLPKEC
-131 QQMLWVDEVRLA
+131 RQMLWIDEVRLA

-148 TDLISGATRISA
+148 TDLIAGAPRISA

-165 PVLHAVRQAQGGWTV
+165 PVVHAVRQAEGRWTV
-180 AGLLGQRAGGAPL
+180 AGLLKQRAGGGL
-193 IPVTIEDATLFVDD
+193 LVPVTIEDATLLVDD
-207 VPRQTRVAVR
+207 VLRQTRVAVR
-217 QITLDVQPEDGA
+217 QLSLDVEPDESEG
-229 TNAGWASVRGTAA
+229 NAGWATVRAVAA
-242 GDLFERASFAG
+242 GDLFERASVAG
-253 RVDVGAGQ
+253 RVAVASGM

-266 AVQKFEITPRLVDML
+266 AVQAFELTPRVVGML
-281 PEGAGQMADDLR
+281 PDGSGQMAKSLR
-293 SRISGL
+293 DRVAGL
-299 RGRVS
+299 RGRIS
-304 MDWQAAGAVAAL
+304 MDWQAAGTLTAL
-316 EATVF
+316 EAAVF
-321 SVAGRLESGRFE
+321 SVTGRLESGRFE
-333 HASLPFAMS
+333 HASLPSAMS
-342 DVTAAFQ
+342 DVTAGFQ
-349 VDRTGARFE
+349 VDRTGLRFE
-358 QLEAHA
+358 KLEAHA

-369 RGSGRYAGWTSAAD
+369 RGSGRYAGWTTTAD
-383 FELLLEAERLVVGR
+383 FDLLLEAERLVVGR

-405 SIASQWSKLLPAGE
+405 SMASQWSKLLPAGE

-467 TLSIHLTGQA
+467 ALSIHLTGQA
-477 GGHPVHVQGSFRT
+477 GGHPVQVQGSFRT
-490 VAAAADAN
+490 VSPSPATN
-498 EPAGTYGTLEVRG
+498 EPGGTYGTLEVRG
-511 DSMRIDDTLLAAMP
+511 ENMRIDDTLLAAMP

-533 TLRAS
+533 TLRAA
-538 GMFDF
+538 GTFDF
-543 VFRHDRAPTLPGGHA
+543 VFRHDRTPTLPGGHA
-558 NSLGIRLAQCSMA
+558 NSLGIRLVQCSMA

-583 GSLRMDRGHWTIRDI
+583 GSIRMDRGHWTIRDI

-611 MLVPRGDNDSE
+611 MLVPGGDNDGE

-661 SATVKHHVKARRTEV
+661 SATVRHHVKARRTEV

-690 PAWFPYRLERLRGQL
+690 PAWFPYRLEHLRGQL

-715 RVRGTHD
+715 QVRGTHD

-743 FEQLSAD
+743 FEELSAD
-750 RFRADHDVLH
+750 RFRADHDVLQ
-760 ALPLG
+760 ALPVG
-765 LQQAISAVNLR
+765 LQQAISAVDLR

-805 QGSLDVGTPLE
+805 QGSLDVGTPIE

-831 AWQTFGDM
+831 SWQTFGDM
-839 SIDSAMWRGI
+839 AIDSAMWRGM
-849 QLTAVQGPLAMDA
+849 QLTAVQGPIAMDA
-862 GGVRMG
+862 SGVRFG

-875 EQGTPRRV
+875 EQGAPRRV

-888 GGTLLLDG
+888 GGTLLIDG

-901 DPGAFALA
+901 DPGGFALA

-922 DTLSAAHPY
+922 DTLSSAHPY

-941 SGSRAGAH
+941 SGSRGGAH
-949 SLVGRGQ
+949 SLAGRGQ

-981 PDLNAFGSSVV
+981 PDLNAFGSSIV

-997 GPHAYLDNI
+997 GPRAYLDNI

-1093 GLRNAGLRRESQR
+1093 GLRNAGLRRENQR

>member
-1 MAFFP
+1 
-6 GKRQVHGILT
+6 V
-16 LNWTATYFPRPSLS
+16 
-30 RADAQTV
+30 
-37 SALSTHGTAALK
+37 GTAALK

-69 VLAAGAI
+69 VVAAGAI

-86 SRVQQRLAQEFPTL
+86 SRVQQRLAQEFPAL
-100 AVQVQGAS
+100 SVQVQGAS

-121 LVDPKLAKEC
+121 LIDPSLPKEC
-131 QQMLWVDEVRLA
+131 RQMLWIDEVRLA

-148 TDLISGATRISA
+148 ADLIAGAPQISA

-165 PVLHAVRQAQGGWTV
+165 PVVHAVRQAEGRWTV
-180 AGLLGQRAGGAPL
+180 AGLLKQRAGGGL
-193 IPVTIEDATLFVDD
+193 LVPVTIEDATLLVDD

-217 QITLDVQPEDGA
+217 QLSLDVEPDESEG
-229 TNAGWASVRGTAA
+229 NAGWATVRAVAA
-242 GDLFERASFAG
+242 GDLFERASVAG
-253 RVDVGAGQ
+253 RVAVASGM

-266 AVQKFEITPRLVDML
+266 AVQAFEMTPRVVGML
-281 PEGAGQMADDLR
+281 PDGSGQMAESLR
-293 SRISGL
+293 DRITGL
-299 RGRVS
+299 RGRIS
-304 MDWQAAGAVAAL
+304 MDWQAAGTLTAL
-316 EATVF
+316 EAAVF
-321 SVAGRLESGRFE
+321 SVTGRLESGRFE
-333 HASLPFAMS
+333 HASLPSAMS
-342 DVTAAFQ
+342 DVTAGFQ
-349 VDRTGARFE
+349 VDRTGLRFE
-358 QLEAHA
+358 KLEAHA

-369 RGSGRYAGWTSAAD
+369 RGSGRYAGWTNTAD
-383 FELLLEAERLVVGR
+383 FDLLLEAERLVVGR

-405 SIASQWSKLLPAGE
+405 SMASQWSKLLPAGE

-467 TLSIHLTGQA
+467 ALSIHLTGQA
-477 GGHPVHVQGSFRT
+477 GGHPVQVQGSFRT
-490 VAAAADAN
+490 VSPSPATN
-498 EPAGTYGTLEVRG
+498 EPGGTYGTLEVRG
-511 DSMRIDDTLLAAMP
+511 ENMRIDDTLLAAMP

-533 TLRAS
+533 TLRAA
-538 GMFDF
+538 GTFDF
-543 VFRHDRAPTLPGGHA
+543 VFRHDRTPTLPGGHA
-558 NSLGIRLAQCSMA
+558 NSLGIRLVQCSMA

-583 GSLRMDRGHWTIRDI
+583 GSIRMDRGHWTIRDI

-611 MLVPRGDNDSE
+611 MLVPGGDNDGE

-661 SATVKHHVKARRTEV
+661 SATVRHHVKARRTEV

-690 PAWFPYRLERLRGQL
+690 PAWFPYRLEHLRGQL

-715 RVRGTHD
+715 QVRGTHD

-743 FEQLSAD
+743 FEELSAD
-750 RFRADHDVLH
+750 RFRADHDVLQ
-760 ALPLG
+760 ALPVG
-765 LQQAISAVNLR
+765 LQQAVSAVDLR

-805 QGSLDVGTPLE
+805 QGSLDVGTPIE

-831 AWQTFGDM
+831 SWQTFGDM
-839 SIDSAMWRGI
+839 AIDSAMWRGM
-849 QLTAVQGPLAMDA
+849 QLTAVQGPLVMDA
-862 GGVRMG
+862 SGVRFG

-875 EQGTPRRV
+875 EQGAPRRV

-901 DPGAFALA
+901 DPGGFALA

-922 DTLSAAHPY
+922 DTLSSAHPY

-941 SGSRAGAH
+941 SGSRGGAH
-949 SLVGRGQ
+949 SLAGRGQ

-981 PDLNAFGSSVV
+981 PDLNAFGSSIV

-997 GPHAYLDNI
+997 GPRAYLDNI

-1093 GLRNAGLRRESQR
+1093 GLRNAGLRRENQR

>member
-1 MAFFP
+1 
-6 GKRQVHGILT
+6 
-16 LNWTATYFPRPSLS
+16 
-30 RADAQTV
+30 
-37 SALSTHGTAALK
+37 LK
-49 PLADTLW
+49 SLADTLW

-61 ALPITVAG
+61 ALPLTVAG
-69 VLAAGAI
+69 VVAAGAI

-86 SRVQQRLAQEFPTL
+86 SRIQQRLAQEFPTL
-100 AVQVQGAS
+100 SVQVQGAS

-121 LVDPKLAKEC
+121 IIDPSLPKDSR
-131 QQMLWVDEVRLA
+131 QMLWIEEVRLA

-148 TDLISGATRISA
+148 ADLIAGAPRISA

-165 PVLHAVRQAQGGWTV
+165 PVLHAVRQSDGGWTV
-180 AGLLGQRAGGAPL
+180 ARLVKRRSGGTA
-193 IPVTIEDATLFVDD
+193 IVPVTVDDATLLVDD
-207 VPRQTRVAVR
+207 TPRQTRSVVR
-217 QITLDVQPEDGA
+217 QIGLEMQPEPGVDG
-229 TNAGWASVRGTAA
+229 AGWAAVQGTAV
-242 GDLFERASFAG
+242 GDLFERANFTG
-253 RVDVGAGQ
+253 RVAIAAGV

-266 AVQKFEITPRLVDML
+266 AVQSLELTPRVVDML
-281 PEGAGQMADDLR
+281 PTGAGPTTDAVRERMAGVR
-293 SRISGL
+293 GRIS
-299 RGRVS
+299 
-304 MDWQAAGAVAAL
+304 MEWQAAGSLAAVQD
-316 EATVF
+316 TTFFV
-321 SVAGRLESGRFE
+321 SGRLESGRFE

-342 DVTAAFQ
+342 DVTAAFS
-349 VDRTGARFE
+349 VDRAGLQFE
-358 QLEAHA
+358 KLEAHA

-369 RGSGRYAGWTSAAD
+369 RGSGRYAGWTNTAD
-383 FELLLEAERLVVGR
+383 FDLLLEAERLVVGR
-397 HWEGLLPA
+397 HWEGLLPE
-405 SIASQWSKLLPAGE
+405 SMASQWSKLLPAGE
-419 VDVRAQ
+419 VDLRAQ
-425 VARRNGTIEPNVS
+425 VARRNGTIDPNVS

-459 GTVVLEGK
+459 GTVVLEGR

-477 GGHPVHVQGSFRT
+477 GGHPVQVQGTFRT
-490 VAAAADAN
+490 APPAAN
-498 EPAGTYGTLEVRG
+498 EPSGTVGMLEVRG
-511 DSMRIDDTLLAAMP
+511 EGMRIDDTLLAAMP
-525 LRSADIIR
+525 PRSADIVR

-538 GMFDF
+538 GTFDF
-543 VFRHDRAPTLPGGHA
+543 VFRHDRSPQLPGGHA
-558 NSLGIRLAQCSMA
+558 NSLGIRLTQCSMA

-583 GSLRMDRGHWTIRDI
+583 GSIRMDRGHWTIRDI
-598 TGSNDTGVVRCNG
+598 TGSNDTGIVRCSG
-611 MLVPRGDNDSE
+611 MLVPSGDNDGE
-622 LTLQLAGTGV
+622 LTLNLDGTGV

-646 RQIWDDVD
+646 RQVWDDVD

-661 SATVKHHVKARRTEV
+661 SATVRHHVKARRTEV

-750 RFRADHDVLH
+750 RFRADHDVLQ
-760 ALPLG
+760 ALPVG
-765 LQQAISAVNLR
+765 LQQAISGVNLR
-776 GLLSLAGSL
+776 GLLSMAGSL
-785 DIHSTAGS
+785 DIHSTAGP

-805 QGSLDVGTPLE
+805 QGSLDIGTPLE
-816 HVHGGIRLRGQSDKN
+816 HVHGGIRLRGQSDGR

-839 SIDSAMWRGI
+839 AIDSAMWRGI
-849 QLTAVQGPLAMDA
+849 QLTAVQGPLAMDSS
-862 GGVRMG
+862 GVRFG
-868 ATAARAG
+868 ATANRGG
-875 EQGTPRRV
+875 EQGAPRRV

-896 SVAAG
+896 TVSAG
-901 DPGAFALA
+901 DPGGFAVTA
-909 ASLGDA
+909 ALGDA

-922 DTLSAAHPY
+922 DAMSAAHPY

-941 SGSRAGAH
+941 SGSRAGSH
-949 SLVGRGQ
+949 SLAGRGQ

-981 PDLNAFGSSVV
+981 PDLNAFGSSIV

-997 GPHAYLDNI
+997 GPRAYLDNI

-1093 GLRNAGLRRESQR
+1093 GLRNAGLRRENQR

>member
-1 MAFFP
+1 MKVFAS
-6 GKRQVHGILT
+6 L
-16 LNWTATYFPRPSLS
+16 PR
-30 RADAQTV
+30 
-37 SALSTHGTAALK
+37 GTAALK

-69 VLAAGAI
+69 VMAAGAI

-86 SRVQQRLAQEFPTL
+86 SRVQQRLAQEFPAL
-100 AVQVQGAS
+100 SVQVQGAS

-121 LVDPKLAKEC
+121 LIDPSLPKEC
-131 QQMLWVDEVRLA
+131 RQMLWIDEVRLA

-148 TDLISGATRISA
+148 ADLIAGAPRISA

-165 PVLHAVRQAQGGWTV
+165 PVVHAVRQAEGRWTV
-180 AGLLGQRAGGAPL
+180 AGLLKQRAGGGL
-193 IPVTIEDATLFVDD
+193 LVPVTIEDATLLVDD
-207 VPRQTRVAVR
+207 VLRQTRVAVR
-217 QITLDVQPEDGA
+217 QLSLDVEPDESEG
-229 TNAGWASVRGTAA
+229 NAGWATVRAVAA
-242 GDLFERASFAG
+242 GDLFERASVAG
-253 RVDVGAGQ
+253 RVAIASGM

-266 AVQKFEITPRLVDML
+266 AVQAFEMTPRVVGML
-281 PEGAGQMADDLR
+281 PDGSGQMAESLR
-293 SRISGL
+293 DGITGL
-299 RGRVS
+299 RGRIS
-304 MDWQAAGAVAAL
+304 MDWQAAGTLTAL
-316 EATVF
+316 EAAVF
-321 SVAGRLESGRFE
+321 SVTGRLESGRFE
-333 HASLPFAMS
+333 HASLPSAMS
-342 DVTAAFQ
+342 DVTAGFQ
-349 VDRTGARFE
+349 VDRTGLRFE
-358 QLEAHA
+358 KLEAHA

-369 RGSGRYAGWTSAAD
+369 RGSGRYAGWTNTAD
-383 FELLLEAERLVVGR
+383 FDLLLEAERLVVGR

-405 SIASQWSKLLPAGE
+405 SMASQWSKLLPAGE

-467 TLSIHLTGQA
+467 ALSIHLTGQA
-477 GGHPVHVQGSFRT
+477 GGHPVQVQGSFRT
-490 VAAAADAN
+490 VAPSPATN
-498 EPAGTYGTLEVRG
+498 EPGGTYGTLEVRG
-511 DSMRIDDTLLAAMP
+511 ENMRIDDSLLAAMP
-525 LRSADIIR
+525 SRSADIIR
-533 TLRAS
+533 TLRAA
-538 GMFDF
+538 GTFDF
-543 VFRHDRAPTLPGGHA
+543 VFRHDRTPTLPGGHA
-558 NSLGIRLAQCSMA
+558 NSLGIRLVQCSMA

-583 GSLRMDRGHWTIRDI
+583 GSIRMDRGHWTIRDI

-611 MLVPRGDNDSE
+611 MLVPGGDNDGE

-661 SATVKHHVKARRTEV
+661 SATVRHHVKARRTEV
-676 EIEATPQGDTVSIE
+676 EIEATPLGDNVSIE
-690 PAWFPYRLERLRGQL
+690 TAWFPYRLQHLRGQL
-705 HWKDGLLTFE
+705 HWKGGQLTIE
-715 RVRGTHD
+715 QVRGTHD

-750 RFRADHDVLH
+750 RFRADHDVLQ
-760 ALPLG
+760 ALPVG
-765 LQQAISAVNLR
+765 LQQAISAVDLR

-793 PAASWDMQLDVE
+793 PAASWDMQLDLE
-805 QGSLDVGTPLE
+805 QGSLDVGTPIE

-831 AWQTFGDM
+831 SWQTFGDM
-839 SIDSAMWRGI
+839 AIDSAMWRGM
-849 QLTAVQGPLAMDA
+849 QLTAVQGPIAMDA
-862 GGVRMG
+862 SGVRFG

-875 EQGTPRRV
+875 EQGAARRV

-901 DPGAFALA
+901 DPGGFALA

-922 DTLSAAHPY
+922 DTLSSAHPY

-941 SGSRAGAH
+941 SGSRGGAH
-949 SLVGRGQ
+949 SLAGRGQ

-981 PDLNAFGSSVV
+981 PDLNAFGSSIV

-997 GPHAYLDNI
+997 GPRAYLDNI

-1093 GLRNAGLRRESQR
+1093 GLRNAGLRRENQR

>member
-1 MAFFP
+1 MPA
-6 GKRQVHGILT
+6 
-16 LNWTATYFPRPSLS
+16 SLP
-30 RADAQTV
+30 
-37 SALSTHGTAALK
+37 LGTAVLK

-69 VLAAGAI
+69 VVAAGAI

-86 SRVQQRLAQEFPTL
+86 SRIQQRLAQEFPAL
-100 AVQVQGAS
+100 SVQVQGAS

-121 LVDPKLAKEC
+121 LVDPNLPKEC
-131 QQMLWVDEVRLA
+131 RQMLWIDEVRLA

-148 TDLISGATRISA
+148 ADLIAGTPRISA

-165 PVLHAVRQAQGGWTV
+165 PVLHAVRQSEGRWTV
-180 AGLLGQRAGGAPL
+180 AGLLKQRAGGAPL
-193 IPVTIEDATLFVDD
+193 VPMAIEDATLLVDD
-207 VPRQTRVAVR
+207 VPRQSRVAVR
-217 QITLDVQPEDGA
+217 QIALDVEPDASKGTE
-229 TNAGWASVRGTAA
+229 GWVTVRGTAA
-242 GDLFERASFAG
+242 GDLFERASVAG
-253 RVDVGAGQ
+253 RVAVAAGM

-266 AVQKFEITPRLVDML
+266 AVQAFEVTPRVVGML
-281 PEGAGQMADDLR
+281 PEGSDQMAESLR
-293 SRISGL
+293 DRIAGL
-299 RGRVS
+299 RGRIS
-304 MDWQAAGAVAAL
+304 MDWQAAGALAAL
-316 EATVF
+316 EAAVF
-321 SVAGRLESGRFE
+321 SVTGRLESGRFE
-333 HASLPFAMS
+333 HGSLPFAMS
-342 DVTAAFQ
+342 DVTAVFQ
-349 VDRTGARFE
+349 VDRAGLRFE
-358 QLEAHA
+358 KLEAHA
-364 GSTLL
+364 GSTFL
-369 RGSGRYAGWTSAAD
+369 RGSGRYAGWTNTAD
-383 FELLLEAERLVVGR
+383 FDLLLEAERLVVGR

-405 SIASQWSKLLPAGE
+405 SMASQWSKLLPAGE

-425 VARRNGTIEPNVS
+425 VARRDGTIEPNVS

-459 GTVVLEGK
+459 GTVLLEGK
-467 TLSIHLTGQA
+467 ALSIHLTGQA
-477 GGHPVHVQGSFRT
+477 GGHPVQVQGSFRT
-490 VAAAADAN
+490 VSPTPATN
-498 EPAGTYGTLEVRG
+498 EPGGTYGTLEVRG
-511 DSMRIDDTLLAAMP
+511 ENMRIDDTLLAAMP
-525 LRSADIIR
+525 PRSADIIR
-533 TLRAS
+533 TLRAA
-538 GMFDF
+538 GTFDF

-558 NSLGIRLAQCSMA
+558 NSLGIRLVQCSMA

-583 GSLRMDRGHWTIRDI
+583 GSIRMDRGHWTIRDI

-611 MLVPRGDNDSE
+611 MLVPGGDNDGE

-661 SATVKHHVKARRTEV
+661 SATVRHHVKARRTEV

-715 RVRGTHD
+715 QVRGTHD

-750 RFRADHDVLH
+750 RFRADHDVLQ
-760 ALPLG
+760 ALPVG
-765 LQQAISAVNLR
+765 LQQAISAVHLR

-785 DIHSTAGS
+785 DIHSTTGS

-805 QGSLDVGTPLE
+805 QGSLDVGTPIE

-831 AWQTFGDM
+831 SWQTFGDM
-839 SIDSAMWRGI
+839 AIDSAMWRGM
-849 QLTAVQGPLAMDA
+849 QLTGVQGPLTMDA
-862 GGVRMG
+862 SGVRFG
-868 ATAARAG
+868 ATAARVG

-901 DPGAFALA
+901 DPGGFAVA

-915 DLERLAG
+915 DLERLAS
-922 DTLSAAHPY
+922 DTISAAHPY
-931 RGRVFSTVEV
+931 RGRVFSTLEV
-941 SGSRAGAH
+941 SGSRGGAH
-949 SLVGRGQ
+949 SLAGRGQ

-981 PDLNAFGSSVV
+981 PDLNAFGSSIV

-997 GPHAYLDNI
+997 GPRAYLDNI

-1093 GLRNAGLRRESQR
+1093 GVRNAGLRRENQR

>member
-1 MAFFP
+1 
-6 GKRQVHGILT
+6 
-16 LNWTATYFPRPSLS
+16 
-30 RADAQTV
+30 
-37 SALSTHGTAALK
+37 LK
-49 PLADTLW
+49 SLADTLW

-61 ALPITVAG
+61 ALPVTVAG
-69 VLAAGAI
+69 VVAAGAI
-76 GSSRLGEEVR
+76 GASRLGEEVR
-86 SRVQQRLAQEFPTL
+86 GRIQQRLAAEFPSL

-121 LVDPKLAKEC
+121 IVDPSLPREC
-131 QQMLWVDEVRLA
+131 RQLLWIDEIRLD

-148 TDLISGATRISA
+148 ADLIAGTPRIAA
-160 VRLRR
+160 VRVRR
-165 PVLHAVRQAQGGWTV
+165 PVLHAVRQSAGDWTV
-180 AGLLGQRAGGAPL
+180 ARLVHGRGGGGAL
-193 IPVTIEDATLFVDD
+193 VPVTIEDATLLVDD
-207 VPRQTRVAVR
+207 VPRQARTFVR
-217 QITLDVQPEDGA
+217 QIAVEVRPDEQ
-229 TNAGWASVRGTAA
+229 AGSAGSALIRGTAA
-242 GDLFERASFAG
+242 GDLFERASLTGRIGMAAG
-253 RVDVGAGQ
+253 T
-261 FDLRG
+261 FELRG
-266 AVQKFEITPRLVDML
+266 AVQSLDVSPRVLGML
-281 PEGAGQMADDLR
+281 PASVGPAHETLR
-293 SRISGL
+293 SQVAGIRARASL
-299 RGRVS
+299 E
-304 MDWQAAGAVAAL
+304 WQVTGALAAL
-316 EATVF
+316 EAADF
-321 SVAGRLESGRFE
+321 SVAGRIESGRFE

-349 VDRTGARFE
+349 ADRTGLQFE
-358 QLEAHA
+358 NLEAHA

-369 RGSGRYAGWTSAAD
+369 RGGGRYAGWSPDAD
-383 FELLLEAERLVVGR
+383 FDLLLEAERLVVGR

-405 SIASQWSKLLPAGE
+405 AVASHWSKLLPAGE
-419 VDVRAQ
+419 VDLRAH
-425 VARRNGTIEPNVS
+425 VIRRAGTVEPNVS

-459 GTVVLEGK
+459 GTVVLDGR

-477 GGHPVHVQGSFRT
+477 GGHPVQVQGAFRT
-490 VAAAADAN
+490 VAAQPAGP

-511 DSMRIDDTLLAAMP
+511 EGMRIDDTLLAAMP
-525 LRSADIIR
+525 PRSADIVR
-533 TLRAS
+533 TLRAA
-538 GMFDF
+538 GTFDF
-543 VFRHDRAPTLPGGHA
+543 VFRHDRAPTLPGGYA
-558 NSLGIRLAQCSMA
+558 NSLGIHLAQCSMA

-598 TGSNDTGVVRCNG
+598 TGSNDTGVVHCTG
-611 MLVPRGDNDSE
+611 MLVPRGDNDGE
-622 LTLQLAGTGV
+622 LTLHLTGTGV

-661 SATVKHHVKARRTEV
+661 SATVRYHVKARRTEV

-705 HWKDGLLTFE
+705 HWKDGMLTFD
-715 RVRGTHD
+715 RVRGAHD
-722 RTTVTAGGVC
+722 RTTVAAGGVC
-732 RFVPG
+732 RFAPG

-743 FEQLSAD
+743 FKHLAAD
-750 RFRADHDVLH
+750 RFRADHEVLS
-760 ALPLG
+760 ALPVG
-765 LQQAISAVNLR
+765 LQQAISAVDLR
-776 GLLSLAGSL
+776 GLLSMAGSL
-785 DIHSTAGS
+785 DIHSTAGP
-793 PAASWDMQLDVE
+793 PAVAWDMQLDVE
-805 QGSLDVGTPLE
+805 QGSLDVGTPIE
-816 HVHGGIRLRGQSDKN
+816 HVHGGIRLRGQSDGRT
-831 AWQTFGDM
+831 WQTFGEM
-839 SIDSAMWRGI
+839 AIDSAMWRGI

-862 GGVRMG
+862 AGVRFG
-868 ATAARAG
+868 STAA
-875 EQGTPRRV
+875 QGSGPATPRRV

-901 DPGAFALA
+901 APGGFALA

-922 DTLSAAHPY
+922 DAISAAHPY
-931 RGRVFSTVEV
+931 RGRVFGTLEV

-949 SLVGRGQ
+949 SLAGRGQ

-981 PDLNAFGSSVV
+981 PDLNAFGSSIV

-997 GPHAYLDNI
+997 GPRAYLDNV

-1041 LPAMKRVLGGASG
+1041 LPVMKRVLGGASG
-1054 QFMLIHVDGTLPH
+1054 QFMLIHVDGVLPH

-1084 LQSQRRGQD
+1084 LQSHRRGQD
-1093 GLRNAGLRRESQR
+1093 GSRTAALRRENQR

>member
-1 MAFFP
+1 MKVFAS
-6 GKRQVHGILT
+6 L
-16 LNWTATYFPRPSLS
+16 PR
-30 RADAQTV
+30 
-37 SALSTHGTAALK
+37 GTAALK

-69 VLAAGAI
+69 VMAAGAI

-86 SRVQQRLAQEFPTL
+86 SRVQQRLAQEFPAL
-100 AVQVQGAS
+100 SVQVQGAS

-121 LVDPKLAKEC
+121 FIDPRLPKEYR
-131 QQMLWVDEVRLA
+131 QMLWIDEVRLE
-143 CSTNL
+143 CSTKL
-148 TDLISGATRISA
+148 ADLIAGAPRISA

-165 PVLHAVRQAQGGWTV
+165 PVVHAVRQDEGRWTM
-180 AGLLGQRAGGAPL
+180 AGLLKQRAGGGPL
-193 IPVTIEDATLFVDD
+193 VPVAIEDATLLVDD
-207 VPRQTRVAVR
+207 LLRQSRVAIR
-217 QITLDVQPEDGA
+217 QLSLDVEPDTSEG
-229 TNAGWASVRGTAA
+229 NAGWATVRAVAA
-242 GDLFERASFAG
+242 GDLFERASVAG
-253 RVDVGAGQ
+253 RVAVASGM

-266 AVQKFEITPRLVDML
+266 AVQAFEITPRVVGML
-281 PEGAGQMADDLR
+281 PEGSGQMAESLR
-293 SRISGL
+293 DRIAGL
-299 RGRVS
+299 RGRMS
-304 MDWQAAGAVAAL
+304 MDWQAAGSLTAL
-316 EATVF
+316 EAAVF
-321 SVAGRLESGRFE
+321 SVTGRLESGRFE
-333 HASLPFAMS
+333 HASLPSAMS
-342 DVTAAFQ
+342 DVTASFQ
-349 VDRTGARFE
+349 VDRTGLRFE
-358 QLEAHA
+358 KLEAHA

-369 RGSGRYAGWTSAAD
+369 RGSGRYAGWTNTAD
-383 FELLLEAERLVVGR
+383 FDLLLEAERLVVGR

-405 SIASQWSKLLPAGE
+405 SMASQWSKLLPAGE

-467 TLSIHLTGQA
+467 ALSIHLTGQA
-477 GGHPVHVQGSFRT
+477 GGHPVQVQGSFRT
-490 VAAAADAN
+490 VSPSPATN
-498 EPAGTYGTLEVRG
+498 EPGGTYGTLEVRG
-511 DSMRIDDTLLAAMP
+511 ENMRIDDTLLAAMP
-525 LRSADIIR
+525 SRSADIIR
-533 TLRAS
+533 TLRAA
-538 GMFDF
+538 GTFDF
-543 VFRHDRAPTLPGGHA
+543 VFRHDRTPTLPGGHA
-558 NSLGIRLAQCSMA
+558 NSLGIRLVQCSMA

-583 GSLRMDRGHWTIRDI
+583 GSIRMDRGHWTIRDI

-611 MLVPRGDNDSE
+611 MLVPRGDNDGE

-661 SATVKHHVKARRTEV
+661 SATVRHHVKARRTEV
-676 EIEATPQGDTVSIE
+676 EIEAKPQGDTVSIE
-690 PAWFPYRLERLRGQL
+690 PAWFPYRLEHLRGQL
-705 HWKDGLLTFE
+705 HWKDGQLTFE
-715 RVRGTHD
+715 QVRGTHD

-750 RFRADHDVLH
+750 RFRADHDVLQ
-760 ALPLG
+760 ALPVG
-765 LQQAISAVNLR
+765 LQQAISAVDLR

-793 PAASWDMQLDVE
+793 PAASWDMQLDLE
-805 QGSLDVGTPLE
+805 QGSLDVGTPIE

-831 AWQTFGDM
+831 SWQTFGDM
-839 SIDSAMWRGI
+839 AIDSAMWRGM

-862 GGVRMG
+862 SGVRFG

-875 EQGTPRRV
+875 EQGAPRRV

-901 DPGAFALA
+901 DPGGFALA

-922 DTLSAAHPY
+922 DTLSSAHPY

-941 SGSRAGAH
+941 SGSRGGAH
-949 SLVGRGQ
+949 SLAGRGQ

-981 PDLNAFGSSVV
+981 PDLNAFGSSIV

-997 GPHAYLDNI
+997 GPRAYLDNI

-1093 GLRNAGLRRESQR
+1093 GLRNAGLRRENQR

>member
-1 MAFFP
+1 M
-6 GKRQVHGILT
+6 
-16 LNWTATYFPRPSLS
+16 
-30 RADAQTV
+30 
-37 SALSTHGTAALK
+37 GTAALK

-69 VLAAGAI
+69 VMAAGAI

-86 SRVQQRLAQEFPTL
+86 SRVQQRLAQEFPAL
-100 AVQVQGAS
+100 SVQVQGAS

-121 LVDPKLAKEC
+121 LIDPSLPKEC
-131 QQMLWVDEVRLA
+131 RQMLWIDEVRLA

-148 TDLISGATRISA
+148 ADLIAGAPRISA

-165 PVLHAVRQAQGGWTV
+165 PVVHAVRQAEGRWTV
-180 AGLLGQRAGGAPL
+180 AGLLKQRAGGGL
-193 IPVTIEDATLFVDD
+193 LVPVTIEDATLLVDD
-207 VPRQTRVAVR
+207 VLRQTRVAVR
-217 QITLDVQPEDGA
+217 QLSLDVEPDESEGS
-229 TNAGWASVRGTAA
+229 AGWATVRAVAA
-242 GDLFERASFAG
+242 GDLFERASVAG
-253 RVDVGAGQ
+253 RVAVASGM

-266 AVQKFEITPRLVDML
+266 AVQAFEMTPRVVGML
-281 PEGAGQMADDLR
+281 PDGSGQMAESLR
-293 SRISGL
+293 DRIAGL
-299 RGRVS
+299 RGRIS
-304 MDWQAAGAVAAL
+304 MDWQAAGTLTAL
-316 EATVF
+316 EAAVF
-321 SVAGRLESGRFE
+321 SVTGRLESGRFE
-333 HASLPFAMS
+333 HASLPSAMS
-342 DVTAAFQ
+342 DVTAGFQ
-349 VDRTGARFE
+349 VDRSGLRFE
-358 QLEAHA
+358 KLEAHA

-369 RGSGRYAGWTSAAD
+369 RGSGRYAGWTNTAD
-383 FELLLEAERLVVGR
+383 FDLLLEAERLVVGR

-405 SIASQWSKLLPAGE
+405 SMASQWSKLLPAGE

-467 TLSIHLTGQA
+467 ALSIHLTGQA
-477 GGHPVHVQGSFRT
+477 GGHPVQVQGSFRT
-490 VAAAADAN
+490 VSPSPATN
-498 EPAGTYGTLEVRG
+498 EPGGTYGTLEVRG
-511 DSMRIDDTLLAAMP
+511 ENMRIDDTLLAAMP
-525 LRSADIIR
+525 SRSADIIR
-533 TLRAS
+533 TLRAA
-538 GMFDF
+538 GTFDF
-543 VFRHDRAPTLPGGHA
+543 VFRHDRTPTLPGGHV
-558 NSLGIRLAQCSMA
+558 NSLGIRLVQCSMA

-583 GSLRMDRGHWTIRDI
+583 GSIRMDRGHWTIRDI

-611 MLVPRGDNDSE
+611 MLVPGGDNDGE

-661 SATVKHHVKARRTEV
+661 SATVRHHVKARRTEV

-705 HWKDGLLTFE
+705 HWKDGQLTFE
-715 RVRGTHD
+715 QVRGTHD

-743 FEQLSAD
+743 FEELSAD
-750 RFRADHDVLH
+750 RFRADHDVLQ
-760 ALPLG
+760 ALPVG
-765 LQQAISAVNLR
+765 LQQAISAVDLR

-805 QGSLDVGTPLE
+805 QGSLDVGTPIE

-831 AWQTFGDM
+831 SWQTFGDM
-839 SIDSAMWRGI
+839 AIDSAMWRGM
-849 QLTAVQGPLAMDA
+849 QLTAVQGPIAMDA
-862 GGVRMG
+862 SGVRFG

-875 EQGTPRRV
+875 EQGAPRRV

-901 DPGAFALA
+901 DPGGFAVA

-922 DTLSAAHPY
+922 DTLSSAHPY

-941 SGSRAGAH
+941 SGSRGGAH
-949 SLVGRGQ
+949 SLAGRGQ

-981 PDLNAFGSSVV
+981 PDLNAFGSSIV

-997 GPHAYLDNI
+997 GPRAYLDNI

-1093 GLRNAGLRRESQR
+1093 GLRNAGLRRENQR

>member
-1 MAFFP
+1 
-6 GKRQVHGILT
+6 
-16 LNWTATYFPRPSLS
+16 
-30 RADAQTV
+30 
-37 SALSTHGTAALK
+37 
-49 PLADTLW
+49 

-69 VLAAGAI
+69 VVAAGAI

-86 SRVQQRLAQEFPTL
+86 SRVQQRLAQEFPAL
-100 AVQVQGAS
+100 FVQVQGAS

-121 LVDPKLAKEC
+121 LIDPSLPKEC
-131 QQMLWVDEVRLA
+131 RQMLWIDEVRLA

-148 TDLISGATRISA
+148 ADLIAGTPRISA

-165 PVLHAVRQAQGGWTV
+165 PMVHAVRQAEGRWTV
-180 AGLLGQRAGGAPL
+180 AGLLKQRAGGGL
-193 IPVTIEDATLFVDD
+193 LVPVTIEDATLLVDD
-207 VPRQTRVAVR
+207 VLRQTRVAVR
-217 QITLDVQPEDGA
+217 QLSLDVAPDESEG
-229 TNAGWASVRGTAA
+229 NAGWATVRAVAA
-242 GDLFERASFAG
+242 GDLFERASVAG
-253 RVDVGAGQ
+253 RVAVASGM

-266 AVQKFEITPRLVDML
+266 AVQAFEMTPRVVGML
-281 PEGAGQMADDLR
+281 PDGSGQMAESLR
-293 SRISGL
+293 DGITGL
-299 RGRVS
+299 RGRIS
-304 MDWQAAGAVAAL
+304 MDWQAAGTLTAL
-316 EATVF
+316 EAAVF
-321 SVAGRLESGRFE
+321 SVTGRLESGRFE
-333 HASLPFAMS
+333 HASLPSAMS
-342 DVTAAFQ
+342 DVTAGFQ
-349 VDRTGARFE
+349 VDRTGLRFE
-358 QLEAHA
+358 KLEAHA

-369 RGSGRYAGWTSAAD
+369 RGSGRYAGWTNTAD
-383 FELLLEAERLVVGR
+383 FDLLLEAERLVVGR

-405 SIASQWSKLLPAGE
+405 SMASQWSKLLPAGE

-459 GTVVLEGK
+459 GTVVVEGK
-467 TLSIHLTGQA
+467 ALSIHLTGQA

-490 VAAAADAN
+490 VSPSPATN
-498 EPAGTYGTLEVRG
+498 EPGGTYGTLEVRG
-511 DSMRIDDTLLAAMP
+511 ENMRIDDTLLAAMP

-533 TLRAS
+533 TLRAA
-538 GMFDF
+538 GTFDF
-543 VFRHDRAPTLPGGHA
+543 VFRHDRTPTLPGGHA
-558 NSLGIRLAQCSMA
+558 NSLGIRLVQCSMA

-583 GSLRMDRGHWTIRDI
+583 GSIRMDRGHWTIRDI

-611 MLVPRGDNDSE
+611 MLVPGGDNDGE

-661 SATVKHHVKARRTEV
+661 SATVRHHVKARRTEV

-690 PAWFPYRLERLRGQL
+690 PAWFPYRLEHLRGQL
-705 HWKDGLLTFE
+705 HWKDGQLTFE
-715 RVRGTHD
+715 QVRGTHD

-750 RFRADHDVLH
+750 RFRADHDVLQ
-760 ALPLG
+760 ALPVG
-765 LQQAISAVNLR
+765 LQQAISAVDLR

-805 QGSLDVGTPLE
+805 QGSLDVGTPIE

-831 AWQTFGDM
+831 SWQTFGDM
-839 SIDSAMWRGI
+839 AIDSAMWRGM

-862 GGVRMG
+862 GGVRFG

-875 EQGTPRRV
+875 EQGAPRRV

-901 DPGAFALA
+901 DPGGFALA

-922 DTLSAAHPY
+922 DTLSSAHPY

-941 SGSRAGAH
+941 SGSRGGAH
-949 SLVGRGQ
+949 SLAGRGQ

-981 PDLNAFGSSVV
+981 PDLNAFGSSIV

-997 GPHAYLDNI
+997 GPRAYLDNI

-1093 GLRNAGLRRESQR
+1093 GLRNAGLRRENQR

>member
-1 MAFFP
+1 MKVFAS
-6 GKRQVHGILT
+6 L
-16 LNWTATYFPRPSLS
+16 PR
-30 RADAQTV
+30 
-37 SALSTHGTAALK
+37 GTAALK

-69 VLAAGAI
+69 VVAAGAI

-86 SRVQQRLAQEFPTL
+86 SRVQLRLAQEFPAL
-100 AVQVQGAS
+100 SVQVQGAS

-121 LVDPKLAKEC
+121 LIDPSLPKEC
-131 QQMLWVDEVRLA
+131 RQMLWIDEVRLA

-148 TDLISGATRISA
+148 ADLIAGAPRISA

-165 PVLHAVRQAQGGWTV
+165 PVVHAVRQAEGRWTV
-180 AGLLGQRAGGAPL
+180 AGLLKQRAGGGL
-193 IPVTIEDATLFVDD
+193 LVPVTIEDATLLVDD
-207 VPRQTRVAVR
+207 VLRQTRVAVR
-217 QITLDVQPEDGA
+217 QLSLDVEPDESEG
-229 TNAGWASVRGTAA
+229 NAGWATVRAVAA
-242 GDLFERASFAG
+242 GDLFERASVAG
-253 RVDVGAGQ
+253 RVAVASGM

-266 AVQKFEITPRLVDML
+266 AVQAFEMTPRVVGML
-281 PEGAGQMADDLR
+281 PDGSGQMAESLR
-293 SRISGL
+293 DRIAGL
-299 RGRVS
+299 RGRIS
-304 MDWQAAGAVAAL
+304 IDWQAAGTLTALDAA
-316 EATVF
+316 VF
-321 SVAGRLESGRFE
+321 SVTGRLESGRFE
-333 HASLPFAMS
+333 HASLPSAMS
-342 DVTAAFQ
+342 DVTAGFQ
-349 VDRTGARFE
+349 ADRTGLRFE
-358 QLEAHA
+358 KLEAHA

-369 RGSGRYAGWTSAAD
+369 RGSGRYAGWTTTAD
-383 FELLLEAERLVVGR
+383 FDLLLEAERLVVGR

-405 SIASQWSKLLPAGE
+405 SMASQWSKLLPAGE

-467 TLSIHLTGQA
+467 ALSIHLTGQA
-477 GGHPVHVQGSFRT
+477 GGHPVQVQGSFRT
-490 VAAAADAN
+490 VSPSPATN
-498 EPAGTYGTLEVRG
+498 EPGGTYGTLEVRG
-511 DSMRIDDTLLAAMP
+511 ENMRIDDTLLAAMP

-533 TLRAS
+533 TLRAA
-538 GMFDF
+538 GTFDF
-543 VFRHDRAPTLPGGHA
+543 VFRHDRTPTLPGGHV
-558 NSLGIRLAQCSMA
+558 NSLGIRLVQCSMA

-583 GSLRMDRGHWTIRDI
+583 GSIRMDRGHWTIRDI

-611 MLVPRGDNDSE
+611 MLVPGADNDGE

-661 SATVKHHVKARRTEV
+661 SATVRHHVKARRTEV

-690 PAWFPYRLERLRGQL
+690 PAWFPYRLEHLRGQL

-715 RVRGTHD
+715 QVRGTHD

-743 FEQLSAD
+743 FEELSAD
-750 RFRADHDVLH
+750 RFRADHDVLQ
-760 ALPLG
+760 ALPVG
-765 LQQAISAVNLR
+765 LQRAISAVDLR

-805 QGSLDVGTPLE
+805 QGSLDVGTPIE

-831 AWQTFGDM
+831 SWQTFGDM
-839 SIDSAMWRGI
+839 AIDSAMWRGM
-849 QLTAVQGPLAMDA
+849 QLTAVQGPIAMDA
-862 GGVRMG
+862 SGVRFG

-875 EQGTPRRV
+875 EQGAPRRV

-901 DPGAFALA
+901 DPGGFALA

-922 DTLSAAHPY
+922 DTLSSAHPY

-941 SGSRAGAH
+941 SGSRGGAH
-949 SLVGRGQ
+949 SLAGRGQ

-981 PDLNAFGSSVV
+981 PDLNAFGSSIV

-997 GPHAYLDNI
+997 GPRAYLDNI

-1093 GLRNAGLRRESQR
+1093 GLRNAGLRRENQR

>member
-1 MAFFP
+1 
-6 GKRQVHGILT
+6 
-16 LNWTATYFPRPSLS
+16 
-30 RADAQTV
+30 
-37 SALSTHGTAALK
+37 
-49 PLADTLW
+49 

-69 VLAAGAI
+69 VVAAGAI

-86 SRVQQRLAQEFPTL
+86 SRIQQRLSQEFPSL
-100 AVQVQGAS
+100 LVQVQGAS

-121 LVDPKLAKEC
+121 FVDPNLPKEC
-131 QQMLWVDEVRLA
+131 RQMLWVDEIRLA

-148 TDLISGATRISA
+148 TDLIAGAPRISA
-160 VRLRR
+160 VQLRR
-165 PVLHAVRQAQGGWTV
+165 PVLHAVRQSEGRWTV
-180 AGLLGQRAGGAPL
+180 AGLLKQRAGGAPL
-193 IPVTIEDATLFVDD
+193 VPVTIEDATLLVDD
-207 VPRQTRVAVR
+207 VPRQARVAVR
-217 QITLDVQPEDGA
+217 QITLDVQPDEGA
-229 TNAGWASVRGTAA
+229 EASGWATVNGTAA
-242 GDLFERASFAG
+242 GDLFERASVAG
-253 RVDVGAGQ
+253 RVAVAAGM

-266 AVQKFEITPRLVDML
+266 AVHAFEFTPRVVGML
-281 PEGAGQMADDLR
+281 PAGPEQMAENMRD
-293 SRISGL
+293 RIAGL
-299 RGRVS
+299 RGRIS
-304 MDWQAAGAVAAL
+304 MDWQAAGSLTAL
-316 EATVF
+316 EAAVF
-321 SVAGRLESGRFE
+321 SVTGRLESGRFE

-349 VDRTGARFE
+349 VDRTGVRFE
-358 QLEAHA
+358 KLEAHA

-369 RGSGRYAGWTSAAD
+369 RGNGRYAGWTNTAD
-383 FELLLEAERLVVGR
+383 FDLLLEAERLVVGR
-397 HWEGLLPA
+397 HWEGLLPEA
-405 SIASQWSKLLPAGE
+405 MASQWSKLLPAGE

-425 VARRNGTIEPNVS
+425 VARRDGVIEPNVS

-490 VAAAADAN
+490 VAPAPAAN
-498 EPAGTYGTLEVRG
+498 EPGGTYGTLEVRG
-511 DSMRIDDTLLAAMP
+511 ENMRIDDTLLAAMP
-525 LRSADIIR
+525 SRSADIIR

-538 GMFDF
+538 GTFDF
-543 VFRHDRAPTLPGGHA
+543 VFRHDRSPTLPGGHA
-558 NSLGIRLAQCSMA
+558 NSLGIRLVQCSMA

-583 GSLRMDRGHWTIRDI
+583 GSLRMDRGHWTIREI

-611 MLVPRGDNDSE
+611 MLVPRGDNDGE
-622 LTLQLAGTGV
+622 LTLHLAGTGV

-661 SATVKHHVKARRTEV
+661 SATVRYHVKARRTEV

-750 RFRADHDVLH
+750 RFRADHDVLT
-760 ALPLG
+760 ALPVG

-785 DIHSTAGS
+785 DIHSTTGS

-816 HVHGGIRLRGQSDKN
+816 HVHGGIRLRGQSDRN
-831 AWQTFGDM
+831 SWQTFGDM
-839 SIDSAMWRGI
+839 AIDSAMWRGI
-849 QLTAVQGPLAMDA
+849 QLTGVQGPLAMDA
-862 GGVRMG
+862 SGVRFG
-868 ATAARAG
+868 ATAARPG

-901 DPGAFALA
+901 DPGGFAVT

-922 DTLSAAHPY
+922 DTLSAAHSY

-941 SGSRAGAH
+941 SGSRGGTH

-970 VAMLKMLRVKA
+970 VAMLKMFRVKA
-981 PDLNAFGSSVV
+981 PDLNAFGSSIV

-1054 QFMLIHVDGTLPH
+1054 QFMLIHVDGTLPN

-1093 GLRNAGLRRESQR
+1093 GLRSAGLRRENQR

>member
-1 MAFFP
+1 MKVFA
-6 GKRQVHGILT
+6 
-16 LNWTATYFPRPSLS
+16 SLP
-30 RADAQTV
+30 
-37 SALSTHGTAALK
+37 HGTAALK

-69 VLAAGAI
+69 VVAAGAI

-100 AVQVQGAS
+100 SVQVQGAS

-121 LVDPKLAKEC
+121 LIDPSLPKEC
-131 QQMLWVDEVRLA
+131 RQMLWIDEVRLA

-148 TDLISGATRISA
+148 ADLIAGAPQISA

-165 PVLHAVRQAQGGWTV
+165 PVVHAVRQAEGRWTV
-180 AGLLGQRAGGAPL
+180 AGLLKQRAGGGL
-193 IPVTIEDATLFVDD
+193 LVPVTIEDATLLVDD
-207 VPRQTRVAVR
+207 VLRQTRVAVR
-217 QITLDVQPEDGA
+217 QLSLDVEPDESEG
-229 TNAGWASVRGTAA
+229 NAGWATVRAVAA
-242 GDLFERASFAG
+242 GDLFERASVAG
-253 RVDVGAGQ
+253 RVAIASGM

-266 AVQKFEITPRLVDML
+266 AVQAFEMTPRVVGML
-281 PEGAGQMADDLR
+281 PDGSGQMAESLR
-293 SRISGL
+293 DRITGL
-299 RGRVS
+299 RGRIS
-304 MDWQAAGAVAAL
+304 MDWQAVGTLTAL
-316 EATVF
+316 EAAVF
-321 SVAGRLESGRFE
+321 SVTGRLESGRFE
-333 HASLPFAMS
+333 HASLPSAMS
-342 DVTAAFQ
+342 DVTAGFQ
-349 VDRTGARFE
+349 VDRTGLRFE
-358 QLEAHA
+358 KLEAHA

-369 RGSGRYAGWTSAAD
+369 RGSGRYAGWTNTAD
-383 FELLLEAERLVVGR
+383 FDLLLEAERLVVGR

-405 SIASQWSKLLPAGE
+405 SMASQWSKLLPAGE

-445 LTHYRFPYRLDRTV
+445 LTHDRFPYRLDRTV

-467 TLSIHLTGQA
+467 ALSIHLTGQA
-477 GGHPVHVQGSFRT
+477 GGHPVQVQGSFRT
-490 VAAAADAN
+490 VSPSPATN
-498 EPAGTYGTLEVRG
+498 EPGGTYGTLEVRG
-511 DSMRIDDTLLAAMP
+511 ENMRIDDTLLAAMP

-533 TLRAS
+533 TLRAA
-538 GMFDF
+538 GTFDF
-543 VFRHDRAPTLPGGHA
+543 VFRHDRTPTLPGGHA
-558 NSLGIRLAQCSMA
+558 NSLGIRLVQCSMA

-583 GSLRMDRGHWTIRDI
+583 GSIRMDRGHWTIRDI

-611 MLVPRGDNDSE
+611 MLVPGGDNDGE

-661 SATVKHHVKARRTEV
+661 SATVRHHVKARRTEV

-690 PAWFPYRLERLRGQL
+690 PAWFPYRLEHLRGQL
-705 HWKDGLLTFE
+705 HWKDGQLTFE
-715 RVRGTHD
+715 QVRGTHD

-743 FEQLSAD
+743 FEELSAD
-750 RFRADHDVLH
+750 RFRADHDVLQ
-760 ALPLG
+760 ALPVG
-765 LQQAISAVNLR
+765 LQQAISAVDLR

-805 QGSLDVGTPLE
+805 QGSLDVGTPIE

-831 AWQTFGDM
+831 SWQTFGDM
-839 SIDSAMWRGI
+839 AIDSAMWRGM
-849 QLTAVQGPLAMDA
+849 QLTAVQGPIAMDA
-862 GGVRMG
+862 SGVRFG

-875 EQGTPRRV
+875 EQGAPRRV

-901 DPGAFALA
+901 DPGGFALA

-922 DTLSAAHPY
+922 DTLSSAHPY

-941 SGSRAGAH
+941 SGSRGGAH
-949 SLVGRGQ
+949 SLAGRGQ

-981 PDLNAFGSSVV
+981 PDLNAFGSSIV

-997 GPHAYLDNI
+997 GPRAYLDNI

-1093 GLRNAGLRRESQR
+1093 GLRNAGLRRDNQR